1 MRKKSKKKQIVAMTL
16 ALSVL
21 SSSVGM
27 CGAAAATD
35 PPPDA
40 DGSNLQVTIVPLAN
54 NNNETPA
61 PTAESKTPAQEEETP
76 VEKDQPAASTGD
88 NTDQTTDGEGEG
100 DNNTSSD
107 DKPTIERPEQS
118 ETVETLP
125 GTAKDNIDHIKGE
138 DKDDTEDKGDSG
150 EETPDTGDTDTGDT
164 EEKGEEGSGSE
175 GTPEEKGE
183 EGSGSEETPE
193 EKPEETPKEDDT
205 DYSCAYDPDTGHFKV
220 TFNIKE
226 DAEGDQTIE
235 LSKVQEVV
243 EKYGEKQFDEWL
255 QTDTG
260 AKWMDDALWYAQY
273 GQSSKKTVDFN
284 GASYTL
290 YVYYD
295 EETGS
300 VAQRVAL
307 NNEPGCTTMFDV
319 SLSNGSK
326 HTYVYKE
333 GSLTVSTP
341 DMKND
346 NQTGVTGFD
355 GQELPKEYAGNT
367 NLELK
372 YDKNAAS
379 GCMEDLVDAALKKY
393 GDDQYQN
400 QFLDSEG
407 NLTTQITRTDVPA
420 GTEVEL
426 INGKYYVKSGDH
438 YYGGFSK
445 SDVQTTEDG
454 KTVLINDKN
463 TSTLAY
469 KKTKNGK
476 KVEKDY
482 YVGPFT
488 HSSDALMTSDVRK
501 ALKPYMEEKGYKT
514 YDDYILDYYKKPN
527 GTKYDSVSEL
537 LKNDSKALKE
547 LSRSGKGMPDNPNTG
562 NNTVK
567 MDPSTLYDN
576 FYKNV
581 LSFKVGNQDTVD
593 SEAGGN
599 VDHNHSH
606 GQWAADGTQE
616 TIGDY
621 MADKLNETPG
631 AWDKANAYFNTL
643 LASGLTEDEATWAA
657 FAMATNIDFQNA
669 GNDYQNTAWN
679 WYASMVLHQTDG
691 TLDLTKT
698 DADGNVIGD
707 NEGEGQ
713 TSFYLWKYETDKKT
727 GEKNPMYC
735 TYVEPTYT
743 TNKDGEQVLEK
754 DGFYC
759 WVKYDPTKDKLT
771 YTVTTTNGKLNI
783 DYALLENVVYYLQE
797 AIAPDGY
804 DTDPEI
810 YVICDEES
818 YKELEGTE
826 VTNPAT
832 GATSKV
838 STDSWLGSI
847 LGGKTLS
854 INFVN
859 TATVPDPEPTPDPDP
874 VPPVDPDVPVDP
886 ANPDNPPVQDETP
899 SGETPVTPE
908 NPQNPAVQD
917 AAPDAAALPQTG
929 TTSWMAGV
937 LASLG
942 SLLLACGWFFTRKQY
957 SPKH

>member
-1 MRKKSKKKQIVAMTL
+1 M
-16 ALSVL
+16 
-21 SSSVGM
+21 
-27 CGAAAATD
+27 
-35 PPPDA
+35 
-40 DGSNLQVTIVPLAN
+40 TIVPLADN
-54 NNNETPA
+54 TETPA

-76 VEKDQPAASTGD
+76 AENDQPAASTGD

-100 DNNTSSD
+100 DNDTSSD

-118 ETVETLP
+118 DTVETLP

-138 DKDDTEDKGDSG
+138 DKDETEDKGETG
-150 EETPDTGDTDTGDT
+150 EETPGTGDTDT
-164 EEKGEEGSGSE
+164 EEKGETG
-175 GTPEEKGE
+175 
-183 EGSGSEETPE
+183 EETPE
-193 EKPEETPKEDDT
+193 ETPENPEETPEETPKEDDT

-243 EKYGEKQFDEWL
+243 QQYGEDEVDKWL
-255 QTDTG
+255 ATEEGQ
-260 AKWMDDALWYAQY
+260 KWYKRNENWI
-273 GQSSKKTVDFN
+273 GVDKVQKN
-284 GASYTL
+284 LKIANNVEYCVSYTR
-290 YVYYD
+290 D
-295 EETGS
+295 ENGNI
-300 VAQRVAL
+300 QRKVAL
-307 NNEPGCTTMFDV
+307 VPQAGDTIIYDV
-319 SLSNGSK
+319 SLTNGSK
-326 HTYVYKE
+326 HTYVYQD
-333 GSLTVSTP
+333 GSLTVATAKLP
-341 DMKND
+341 KND
-346 NQTGVTGFD
+346 DPNASVGFD
-355 GQELPKEYAGNT
+355 GQPLPDIIADT
-367 NLELK
+367 NVVITYNRGK
-372 YDKNAAS
+372 DVH
-379 GCMEDLVDAALKKY
+379 GCMEDLIDQLDVDRQYDMPSTVQRAVDKY
-393 GDDQYQN
+393 
-400 QFLDSEG
+400 
-407 NLTTQITRTDVPA
+407 I
-420 GTEVEL
+420 
-426 INGKYYVKSGDH
+426 KDH
-438 YYGGFSK
+438 Y
-445 SDVQTTEDG
+445 
-454 KTVLINDKN
+454 
-463 TSTLAY
+463 
-469 KKTKNGK
+469 NGN
-476 KVEKDY
+476 Y
-482 YVGPFT
+482 
-488 HSSDALMTSDVRK
+488 DA
-501 ALKPYMEEKGYKT
+501 
-514 YDDYILDYYKKPN
+514 YILDYYNKKD
-527 GTKYDSVSEL
+527 GTSYTSVNDLLANNEAALTDLNKSGTGVNLHRITFDSPTYY
-537 LKNDSKALKE
+537 NH
-547 LSRSGKGMPDNPNTG
+547 
-562 NNTVK
+562 
-567 MDPSTLYDN
+567 

-581 LSFKVGNQDTVD
+581 LSLKVDDSDKLEKFKKDTGV
-593 SEAGGN
+593 SWNSSGKEL
-599 VDHNHSH
+599 
-606 GQWAADGTQE
+606 

-621 MADKLNETPG
+621 MYDKLNSTEG
-631 AWDKANAYFNTL
+631 AWDKANSYFNAL
-643 LASGLTEDEATWAA
+643 LSSGLNEDEATWAA
-657 FAMATNIDFQNA
+657 FALAVNLDGELANNNMQDKPLS
-669 GNDYQNTAWN
+669 
-679 WYASMVLHQTDG
+679 WYASMVLHQADG

-698 DADGNVIGD
+698 DKKTGEIIGD
-707 NEGEGQ
+707 DEGEGQ

-743 TNKDGEQVLEK
+743 TNEDGEQVLEK

-838 STDSWLGSI
+838 TADSWLGSI

-874 VPPVDPDVPVDP
+874 VPPVDPDIPVDP
-886 ANPDNPPVQDETP
+886 ANPDNPPVQDAAP
-899 SGETPVTPE
+899 DETPVTPE

>member
-27 CGAAAATD
+27 CGASAAEALPDTD
-35 PPPDA
+35 DS
-40 DGSNLQVTIVPLAN
+40 GLQVTVVPLADSN
-54 NNNETPA
+54 ADTDTPA
-61 PTAESKTPAQEEETP
+61 DDTTPKEQP
-76 VEKDQPAASTGD
+76 VASTGD
-88 NTDQTTDGEGEG
+88 NTDQPTDGEGDG
-100 DNNTSSD
+100 DNTSSD

-125 GTAKDNIDHIKGE
+125 GTAEDNKDHIKGE
-138 DKDDTEDKGDSG
+138 DKDDTEDKGETG
-150 EETPDTGDTDTGDT
+150 EETPGTGDTDTGDT
-164 EEKGEEGSGSE
+164 
-175 GTPEEKGE
+175 EEKGE

-205 DYSCAYDPDTGHFKV
+205 DYSCAYDPKSGHFKI

-243 EKYGEKQFDEWL
+243 SKNGESYLDTDEGKQELAVAQMWGDKTMKY
-255 QTDTG
+255 T
-260 AKWMDDALWYAQY
+260 Y
-273 GQSSKKTVDFN
+273 N
-284 GASYTL
+284 GVTYIYTL
-290 YVYYD
+290 A
-295 EETGS
+295 TGTVS
-300 VAQRVAL
+300 LYQ
-307 NNEPGCTTMFDV
+307 EPGCTTIFDI

-326 HTYVYKE
+326 HTYVYKDN
-333 GSLTVSTP
+333 SLTVATP
-341 DMKND
+341 DVSNTDK
-346 NQTGVTGFD
+346 TGVTGFD
-355 GQELPKEYAGNT
+355 GQELPKEYAGKT
-367 NLELK
+367 KLQLK
-372 YDKNAAS
+372 YSKTGEA
-379 GCMEDLVDAALKKY
+379 GCMEKLVEDALREF
-393 GDDQYQN
+393 DD
-400 QFLDSEG
+400 
-407 NLTTQITRTDVPA
+407 
-420 GTEVEL
+420 
-426 INGKYYVKSGDH
+426 DH
-438 YYGGFSK
+438 YLNQYLDTDGNP
-445 SDVQTTEDG
+445 TTKIQG
-454 KTVLINDKN
+454 KATLAAGSEVITNKKGSFVKVTSASGKEYYYKLDYAN
-463 TSTLAY
+463 TSLV
-469 KKTKNGK
+469 KEVDGK
-476 KVEKDY
+476 KVLADTVQNTSILYTEKGTEDSAFGHY
-482 YVGPFT
+482 DRET
-488 HSSDALMTSDVRK
+488 TDLIALRPAIK
-501 ALKPYMEEKGYKT
+501 KYMEAYGYAS

-527 GTKYDSVSEL
+527 GTKYDSVEEL
-537 LKNDSKALKE
+537 LRNNKDAQASL
-547 LSRSGKGMPDNPNTG
+547 LHSGTAMPGNSYKDPNGPLGDASST
-562 NNTVK
+562 

-576 FYKNV
+576 FYQNI
-581 LSFKVGNQDTVD
+581 LSFKVGDPEKVD
-593 SEAGGN
+593 AEAGGN

-606 GQWAADGTQE
+606 GQWATDGTQE

-621 MADKLNETPG
+621 MAGKLDETPG
-631 AWDKANAYFNTL
+631 AWAKANSYFNTL
-643 LASGLTEDEATWAA
+643 LANGMSEDEATWAA
-657 FAMATNIDFQNA
+657 FTMATNIDFQNA
-669 GNDYQNTAWN
+669 GNDYKNTAWN
-679 WYASMVLHQTDG
+679 WYASMVLHQADG

-698 DADGNVIGD
+698 DKKTGEIIGD
-707 NEGEGQ
+707 DEGEGQ
-713 TSFYLWKYETDKKT
+713 TSFYLWKYETNKKT
-727 GEKNPMYC
+727 GEKDTMYC

-759 WVKYDPTKDKLT
+759 WVKYDPSKDKLT

-838 STDSWLGSI
+838 TADSWLGSI

-854 INFVN
+854 INFMN
-859 TATVPDPEPTPDPDP
+859 TATVVPDPDPEPTPDPDP
-874 VPPVDPDVPVDP
+874 VPPVDPDIPVDP
-886 ANPDNPPVQDETP
+886 ANPDNPPVKDADP
-899 SGETPVTPE
+899 DETPVTPE

-917 AAPDAAALPQTG
+917 ADPDAAALPQTG

-942 SLLLACGWFFTRKQY
+942 SLLLACGWFFTRKQV

>member
-1 MRKKSKKKQIVAMTL
+1 MACAVPLQLPT
-16 ALSVL
+16 
-21 SSSVGM
+21 
-27 CGAAAATD
+27 

-40 DGSNLQVTIVPLAN
+40 DGSGLQVTVVPLADN
-54 NNNETPA
+54 TETPA

-76 VEKDQPAASTGD
+76 AEKEQPAASTGD
-88 NTDQTTDGEGEG
+88 NTDQPTDGEGEG

-118 ETVETLP
+118 DTVETLP
-125 GTAKDNIDHIKGE
+125 GTAEDNKDHIKGE

-150 EETPDTGDTDTGDT
+150 EETPGTGDTDTGDT
-164 EEKGEEGSGSE
+164 EEKGE
-175 GTPEEKGE
+175 K
-183 EGSGSEETPE
+183 GSGSEETPE
-193 EKPEETPKEDDT
+193 EKGEETPKEDDT
-205 DYSCAYDPDTGHFKV
+205 DYSCAYDPKSGHFKI

-235 LSKVQEVV
+235 LSKVNEVV
-243 EKYGEKQFDEWL
+243 HQYGEDVVDKWL
-255 QTDTG
+255 ATEEGQN
-260 AKWMDDALWYAQY
+260 WYKNEEGWIGLDKVEKNVKIANNVEY
-273 GQSSKKTVDFN
+273 CV
-284 GASYTL
+284 SYTR
-290 YVYYD
+290 D
-295 EETGS
+295 ENGNI
-300 VAQRVAL
+300 QRKVAL
-307 NNEPGCTTMFDV
+307 VPQAGDTVIYDV
-319 SLSNGSK
+319 SLANGSK
-326 HTYVYKE
+326 HTYVYQD
-333 GSLTVSTP
+333 GSLTVATAKLP
-341 DMKND
+341 KND
-346 NQTGVTGFD
+346 NPNASVGFD
-355 GQELPKEYAGNT
+355 GQPLPDIIADT
-367 NLELK
+367 NVVITYNRGK
-372 YDKNAAS
+372 DVH
-379 GCMEDLVDAALKKY
+379 GCMEDLIDQLDVDRQYDSPSTVRRAVDKY
-393 GDDQYQN
+393 IKNHYNGDY
-400 QFLDSEG
+400 
-407 NLTTQITRTDVPA
+407 
-420 GTEVEL
+420 
-426 INGKYYVKSGDH
+426 
-438 YYGGFSK
+438 
-445 SDVQTTEDG
+445 
-454 KTVLINDKN
+454 
-463 TSTLAY
+463 
-469 KKTKNGK
+469 
-476 KVEKDY
+476 
-482 YVGPFT
+482 
-488 HSSDALMTSDVRK
+488 DA
-501 ALKPYMEEKGYKT
+501 
-514 YDDYILDYYKKPN
+514 YILDYYNKKD
-527 GTKYDSVSEL
+527 GTRYTSVNDLLANNEAALTDLNKSGTGEKLHSITFDSPTYY
-537 LKNDSKALKE
+537 NH
-547 LSRSGKGMPDNPNTG
+547 
-562 NNTVK
+562 
-567 MDPSTLYDN
+567 

-581 LSFKVGNQDTVD
+581 LSLKVDDSDKLEEFKKDTGV
-593 SEAGGN
+593 SWNSSGKEL
-599 VDHNHSH
+599 
-606 GQWAADGTQE
+606 

-621 MADKLNETPG
+621 MYDKLNSTEG
-631 AWDKANAYFNTL
+631 AWDKANSYFNAL
-643 LASGLTEDEATWAA
+643 LSSGLNEDEATWAA
-657 FAMATNIDFQNA
+657 FALAVNLDGELANNNIQNKPLS
-669 GNDYQNTAWN
+669 
-679 WYASMVLHQTDG
+679 WYASMVLHQADG

-698 DADGNVIGD
+698 DKDTGEIIGD
-707 NEGEGQ
+707 DEGEGQ

-838 STDSWLGSI
+838 TTDSWLGSI

-874 VPPVDPDVPVDP
+874 VPPVDPDIPVDP

>member
-27 CGAAAATD
+27 CGASAAEALSDT
-35 PPPDA
+35 
-40 DGSNLQVTIVPLAN
+40 DGSGLQVTVVPLADN
-54 NNNETPA
+54 TETPA
-61 PTAESKTPAQEEETP
+61 PTAESKTPAQKEETP
-76 VEKDQPAASTGD
+76 VEKDQPVASTGD
-88 NTDQTTDGEGEG
+88 NTDQPTDGEGDG
-100 DNNTSSD
+100 DNTSSD

-125 GTAKDNIDHIKGE
+125 GTAEDNKDHIKGE

-150 EETPDTGDTDTGDT
+150 EETPGTGDTDTGDT
-164 EEKGEEGSGSE
+164 
-175 GTPEEKGE
+175 EEKGE

-205 DYSCAYDPDTGHFKV
+205 DYSCAYDPKSGHFKI

-235 LSKVQEVV
+235 LSKVNEVV
-243 EKYGEKQFDEWL
+243 HQYGEDVVDKWL
-255 QTDTG
+255 ATEEGQN
-260 AKWMDDALWYAQY
+260 WYKNEEGWIGLDKVEKNVKIANNVEY
-273 GQSSKKTVDFN
+273 CV
-284 GASYTL
+284 SYTR
-290 YVYYD
+290 D
-295 EETGS
+295 ENGNI
-300 VAQRVAL
+300 QRKVAL
-307 NNEPGCTTMFDV
+307 VPQAGDTVIYDV
-319 SLSNGSK
+319 SLANGSK
-326 HTYVYKE
+326 HTYVYQD
-333 GSLTVSTP
+333 GSLTVATAKLP
-341 DMKND
+341 KND
-346 NQTGVTGFD
+346 NPNASVGFD
-355 GQELPKEYAGNT
+355 GQPLPDIIADT
-367 NLELK
+367 NVVITYNRGK
-372 YDKNAAS
+372 DVH
-379 GCMEDLVDAALKKY
+379 GCMEDLIDQLDVDRQYDSPSTVRRAVDKY
-393 GDDQYQN
+393 IKNHYNGDY
-400 QFLDSEG
+400 
-407 NLTTQITRTDVPA
+407 
-420 GTEVEL
+420 
-426 INGKYYVKSGDH
+426 
-438 YYGGFSK
+438 
-445 SDVQTTEDG
+445 
-454 KTVLINDKN
+454 
-463 TSTLAY
+463 
-469 KKTKNGK
+469 
-476 KVEKDY
+476 
-482 YVGPFT
+482 
-488 HSSDALMTSDVRK
+488 DA
-501 ALKPYMEEKGYKT
+501 
-514 YDDYILDYYKKPN
+514 YILDYYNKKD
-527 GTKYDSVSEL
+527 GTRYTSVNDLLANNEAALTDLNKSGTGEKLHSITFDSPTYY
-537 LKNDSKALKE
+537 NH
-547 LSRSGKGMPDNPNTG
+547 
-562 NNTVK
+562 
-567 MDPSTLYDN
+567 

-581 LSFKVGNQDTVD
+581 LSLKVDDSDKLEEFKKDTGV
-593 SEAGGN
+593 SWNSSGKEL
-599 VDHNHSH
+599 
-606 GQWAADGTQE
+606 

-621 MADKLNETPG
+621 MYDKLNSTEG
-631 AWDKANAYFNTL
+631 AWDKANSYFNAL
-643 LASGLTEDEATWAA
+643 LSSGLNEDEATWAA
-657 FAMATNIDFQNA
+657 FALAVNLDGELANNNIQNKPLS
-669 GNDYQNTAWN
+669 
-679 WYASMVLHQTDG
+679 WYASMVLHQADG

-698 DADGNVIGD
+698 DKDTGEIIGD
-707 NEGEGQ
+707 DEGEGQ

-743 TNKDGEQVLEK
+743 TNEDGEQVLEK

-874 VPPVDPDVPVDP
+874 VPPVDPDIPVDP

>member
-27 CGAAAATD
+27 CGASAAEALPDTD
-35 PPPDA
+35 DS
-40 DGSNLQVTIVPLAN
+40 GLQVTVVPLADSN
-54 NNNETPA
+54 ADTDTSA
-61 PTAESKTPAQEEETP
+61 DDTKTEKQP
-76 VEKDQPAASTGD
+76 VASTGD
-88 NTDQTTDGEGEG
+88 NTDQPTDGEGDG
-100 DNNTSSD
+100 DNTSSD

-118 ETVETLP
+118 KTVETLP
-125 GTAKDNIDHIKGE
+125 GTAKDNKDHIKGE
-138 DKDDTEDKGDSG
+138 DKDETEDKGETGEETPGTGDTGTEEKGETG

-164 EEKGEEGSGSE
+164 
-175 GTPEEKGE
+175 EEKGE

-243 EKYGEKQFDEWL
+243 QKYGEDEVDKWL
-255 QTDTG
+255 ATEEGQKWYKRNENWIGVDKVQTNLKIANNVEYTI
-260 AKWMDDALWYAQY
+260 
-273 GQSSKKTVDFN
+273 
-284 GASYTL
+284 SYTR
-290 YVYYD
+290 D
-295 EETGS
+295 ENGNI
-300 VAQRVAL
+300 QRKVVLA
-307 NNEPGCTTMFDV
+307 PQAGDTVIYDV
-319 SLSNGSK
+319 SLANGSK
-326 HTYVYKE
+326 HTYVYQD
-333 GSLTVSTP
+333 GSFTVATAKLP
-341 DMKND
+341 KND
-346 NQTGVTGFD
+346 DPNASVGFD
-355 GQELPKEYAGNT
+355 GQPLPGVISGT
-367 NLELK
+367 NVVITYNRGK
-372 YDKNAAS
+372 DVH
-379 GCMEDLVDAALKKY
+379 GCMEDLIDQLDVDRQYDMPGKVQRAVDKY
-393 GDDQYQN
+393 IKDKYNGDY
-400 QFLDSEG
+400 
-407 NLTTQITRTDVPA
+407 
-420 GTEVEL
+420 
-426 INGKYYVKSGDH
+426 
-438 YYGGFSK
+438 
-445 SDVQTTEDG
+445 
-454 KTVLINDKN
+454 
-463 TSTLAY
+463 
-469 KKTKNGK
+469 
-476 KVEKDY
+476 
-482 YVGPFT
+482 
-488 HSSDALMTSDVRK
+488 DA
-501 ALKPYMEEKGYKT
+501 
-514 YDDYILDYYKKPN
+514 YILDYYNKKD
-527 GTKYDSVSEL
+527 GTSYTSVNDLIANNEAALTDLNKSGTGVELHHITFDSPTYY
-537 LKNDSKALKE
+537 NH
-547 LSRSGKGMPDNPNTG
+547 
-562 NNTVK
+562 
-567 MDPSTLYDN
+567 

-581 LSFKVGNQDTVD
+581 LSLKVDDSDKLEKFKKDTGV
-593 SEAGGN
+593 SWNSSGKEL
-599 VDHNHSH
+599 
-606 GQWAADGTQE
+606 

-621 MADKLNETPG
+621 MYDKLNSTEG
-631 AWDKANAYFNTL
+631 AWDKANSYFNAL
-643 LASGLTEDEATWAA
+643 LSSGLNEDEATWAA
-657 FAMATNIDFQNA
+657 FALAVNLDGEMANNNMQKKPLS
-669 GNDYQNTAWN
+669 
-679 WYASMVLHQTDG
+679 WYASMVLHQADG

-698 DADGNVIGD
+698 DKDTGKIIGD
-707 NEGEGQ
+707 DEGEGQ

-727 GEKNPMYC
+727 GEKDTMYC

-743 TNKDGEQVLEK
+743 TNEAGEQVLEK

-804 DTDPEI
+804 DVDPEI

-838 STDSWLGSI
+838 TADSWLGSI

-874 VPPVDPDVPVDP
+874 VPPVDPDIPVDP
-886 ANPDNPPVQDETP
+886 ANPDNPPVQDATP
-899 SGETPVTPE
+899 DETPVTPE

-917 AAPDAAALPQTG
+917 ATPDAAALPQTG

>member
-27 CGAAAATD
+27 CGASAAEALSDT
-35 PPPDA
+35 
-40 DGSNLQVTIVPLAN
+40 DGSGLQVTIVPLADN
-54 NNNETPA
+54 TETPA

-76 VEKDQPAASTGD
+76 AENEQPAASTGD

-125 GTAKDNIDHIKGE
+125 GTAEDNKDHIKGE
-138 DKDDTEDKGDSG
+138 DKGETEDKGDSG
-150 EETPDTGDTDTGDT
+150 EETPGTGDTDTGDT
-164 EEKGEEGSGSE
+164 
-175 GTPEEKGE
+175 EEKGE

-226 DAEGDQTIE
+226 DAEGDQTVE

-243 EKYGEKQFDEWL
+243 RKNGESYLDTDEGKAALEEAQMWGDKTMKY
-255 QTDTG
+255 TH
-260 AKWMDDALWYAQY
+260 
-273 GQSSKKTVDFN
+273 N
-284 GASYTL
+284 GVTYIYTL
-290 YVYYD
+290 A
-295 EETGS
+295 TGTVS
-300 VAQRVAL
+300 LYQ
-307 NNEPGCTTMFDV
+307 EPGCTTIFDI

-326 HTYVYKE
+326 HTYVYKDN
-333 GSLTVSTP
+333 SLTVATP
-341 DMKND
+341 DVSNTDK
-346 NQTGVTGFD
+346 TGVTGFD

-372 YDKNAAS
+372 YDKNVAS
-379 GCMEDLVDAALKKY
+379 GCMEDLVDAALKEY
-393 GDDQYQN
+393 GGNHDQN

-407 NLTTQITRTDVPA
+407 KLTTQSTRTDVPA

-454 KTVLINDKN
+454 KTVLNKDKN

-488 HSSDALMTSDVRK
+488 HSSGALMTQDVQK
-501 ALKPYMEEKGYKT
+501 ALKPYMEEKGYTT
-514 YDDYILDYYKKPN
+514 YDDYILDYYRKAD
-527 GTKYDSVSEL
+527 GSKYDSVSEL

-547 LSRSGKGMPDNPNTG
+547 LSRSGKSMPDNPSTG

-679 WYASMVLHQTDG
+679 WYASMVLHQADG

-698 DADGNVIGD
+698 DKKTGEIIGD
-707 NEGEGQ
+707 DEGEGQ
-713 TSFYLWKYETDKKT
+713 TSFYLWKYETDKET
-727 GEKNPMYC
+727 GEKDTMYC

-743 TNKDGEQVLEK
+743 TNEAGEQVLEK

-838 STDSWLGSI
+838 TADSWLGSI

-874 VPPVDPDVPVDP
+874 VPPVDPDIPVDP
-886 ANPDNPPVQDETP
+886 EKPDTPPVQDETP

-917 AAPDAAALPQTG
+917 ATPDAAALPQTG

>member
-40 DGSNLQVTIVPLAN
+40 DGSGLQVTIVPLAYN
-54 NNNETPA
+54 TETPA

-125 GTAKDNIDHIKGE
+125 GTAEDNKDHIKGE
-138 DKDDTEDKGDSG
+138 DKDDTEDKGETG
-150 EETPDTGDTDTGDT
+150 EETPGTGDTDTGDT

-175 GTPEEKGE
+175 ENPEQP
-183 EGSGSEETPE
+183 EETPE
-193 EKPEETPKEDDT
+193 NPEKTPEETPKEDDT

-243 EKYGEKQFDEWL
+243 RKNGESYLDTDEGKAALEEAQMWGDKTMKY
-255 QTDTG
+255 TH
-260 AKWMDDALWYAQY
+260 
-273 GQSSKKTVDFN
+273 N
-284 GASYTL
+284 GVTYIYTL
-290 YVYYD
+290 A
-295 EETGS
+295 TGTVS
-300 VAQRVAL
+300 LYQ
-307 NNEPGCTTMFDV
+307 EPGCTTIFDI

-326 HTYVYKE
+326 HTYVYKDN
-333 GSLTVSTP
+333 SLTVATP
-341 DMKND
+341 DVSNTDK
-346 NQTGVTGFD
+346 TGVTGFD

-400 QFLDSEG
+400 QFLDSDG
-407 NLTTQITRTDVPA
+407 NLTTQITKTNVPA

-438 YYGGFSK
+438 YYGEFKPSE
-445 SDVQTTEDG
+445 VQTTKDG

-463 TSTLAY
+463 NISTLAY

-488 HSSDALMTSDVRK
+488 HSSGALMNRDVQK
-501 ALKPYMEEKGYKT
+501 ALKPYMEEKGYTT
-514 YDDYILDYYKKPN
+514 YDDYILDYYRKAD
-527 GTKYDSVSEL
+527 GSKYDSVSEL

-547 LSRSGKGMPDNPNTG
+547 LSRSGKGMPDNPSTG

-606 GQWAADGTQE
+606 GQWATDGTQE

-679 WYASMVLHQTDG
+679 WYASMVLHQADG

-698 DADGNVIGD
+698 DKKTGEIIGD
-707 NEGEGQ
+707 DEGEGQ
-713 TSFYLWKYETDKKT
+713 TSFYLWKYETDKET
-727 GEKNPMYC
+727 GEKDTMYC

-743 TNKDGEQVLEK
+743 TNEDGEQVLEK

-759 WVKYDPTKDKLT
+759 WVKYDPSKDKLT

-838 STDSWLGSI
+838 TADSWLGSI

-874 VPPVDPDVPVDP
+874 VPPVDPDIPVDP
-886 ANPDNPPVQDETP
+886 ANPDNPPVQDATP
-899 SGETPVTPE
+899 DETPVTPE

-917 AAPDAAALPQTG
+917 ATPDAAALPQTG

>member
-1 MRKKSKKKQIVAMTL
+1 M
-16 ALSVL
+16 
-21 SSSVGM
+21 
-27 CGAAAATD
+27 
-35 PPPDA
+35 
-40 DGSNLQVTIVPLAN
+40 TIVPLADN
-54 NNNETPA
+54 TEAPA

-76 VEKDQPAASTGD
+76 AENEQPAASTGD
-88 NTDQTTDGEGEG
+88 NTDQPTEGEG
-100 DNNTSSD
+100 DGDNTSSD

-125 GTAKDNIDHIKGE
+125 GTAEDNKDHIKGE

-150 EETPDTGDTDTGDT
+150 EETPGTGDTDTGDT

-175 GTPEEKGE
+175 
-183 EGSGSEETPE
+183 ETPE
-193 EKPEETPKEDDT
+193 QPKETPDTEDKTEETPKEDDT

-226 DAEGDQTIE
+226 DAKGDQTIE

-243 EKYGEKQFDEWL
+243 RKNGESYLDTDEGKAALEEAQMWGDKTMKY
-255 QTDTG
+255 TH
-260 AKWMDDALWYAQY
+260 
-273 GQSSKKTVDFN
+273 N
-284 GASYTL
+284 GVTYIYTL
-290 YVYYD
+290 A
-295 EETGS
+295 TGTVS
-300 VAQRVAL
+300 LYQ
-307 NNEPGCTTMFDV
+307 EPGCTTIFDI

-326 HTYVYKE
+326 HTYVYKDN
-333 GSLTVSTP
+333 SLTVATP
-341 DMKND
+341 DVSNTDK
-346 NQTGVTGFD
+346 TGVTGFD

-379 GCMEDLVDAALKKY
+379 GCMEDLVDAALKEY
-393 GDDQYQN
+393 GGNHDQN

-407 NLTTQITRTDVPA
+407 KLTTQSTRTDVPA

-454 KTVLINDKN
+454 KTVLNKDKN

-488 HSSDALMTSDVRK
+488 HSSGALMTQDVQK
-501 ALKPYMEEKGYKT
+501 ALKPYMEEKGYTT
-514 YDDYILDYYKKPN
+514 YDDYILDYYRKAD
-527 GTKYDSVSEL
+527 GSKYDSVSEL

-547 LSRSGKGMPDNPNTG
+547 LSRSGKSMPDNPSTG

-606 GQWAADGTQE
+606 GQWATDGTQE

-679 WYASMVLHQTDG
+679 WYASMVLHQADG

-698 DADGNVIGD
+698 DKKTGEIIGD
-707 NEGEGQ
+707 DEGEGQ
-713 TSFYLWKYETDKKT
+713 TSFYLWKYETNKNT
-727 GEKNPMYC
+727 GEKDTMYC

-743 TNKDGEQVLEK
+743 TNEDGEQVLEK

-804 DTDPEI
+804 DVDPEI

-838 STDSWLGSI
+838 TADSWLGSI

-854 INFVN
+854 FNFMN
-859 TATVPDPEPTPDPDP
+859 TATVPDPDPEPTPDP
-874 VPPVDPDVPVDP
+874 VPPVDPDIPVDP

-899 SGETPVTPE
+899 DETPVTPE

-917 AAPDAAALPQTG
+917 ATPDAAALPQTG

>member
-1 MRKKSKKKQIVAMTL
+1 MTL

-27 CGAAAATD
+27 CGASAAEALPDTD
-35 PPPDA
+35 DS
-40 DGSNLQVTIVPLAN
+40 GLRVTVVPLADSN
-54 NNNETPA
+54 ADTDTPA
-61 PTAESKTPAQEEETP
+61 DDTKTEKQP
-76 VEKDQPAASTGD
+76 VASTGD
-88 NTDQTTDGEGEG
+88 NTDQTTDGEGDG
-100 DNNTSSD
+100 DNTSSD

-125 GTAKDNIDHIKGE
+125 GTAEDNKDHIKGE

-150 EETPDTGDTDTGDT
+150 EETPGTGDTDTGDT

-175 GTPEEKGE
+175 GTPEEK
-183 EGSGSEETPE
+183 
-193 EKPEETPKEDDT
+193 PEETPKEDDT
-205 DYSCAYDPDTGHFKV
+205 DYSCVYDPDTGHFKV

-243 EKYGEKQFDEWL
+243 RKNGESYLDTDEGKQELAVAQMWGDKTMTYTYNGVKY
-255 QTDTG
+255 
-260 AKWMDDALWYAQY
+260 
-273 GQSSKKTVDFN
+273 V
-284 GASYTL
+284 YTL
-290 YVYYD
+290 A
-295 EETGS
+295 TGTVS
-300 VAQRVAL
+300 LYQ
-307 NNEPGCTTMFDV
+307 EPGCTTIFDV
-319 SLSNGSK
+319 SLANGSK
-326 HTYVYKE
+326 HTYVYKDN
-333 GSLTVSTP
+333 SLTVATP
-341 DMKND
+341 D
-346 NQTGVTGFD
+346 QTGKGNTGIEGFD

-379 GCMEDLVDAALKKY
+379 GCMEDLVDAALKEY
-393 GDDQYQN
+393 GGNHDQN

-407 NLTTQITRTDVPA
+407 KLTTQSTRTDVPA

-426 INGKYYVKSGDH
+426 FGGKYYVKSGDH

-454 KTVLINDKN
+454 KTVLNKDKKG
-463 TSTLAY
+463 TYTIAY

-476 KVEKDY
+476 NVEKDY
-482 YVGPFT
+482 YNGPFT
-488 HSSDALMTSDVRK
+488 HSSSALMNQDIQDALEQ
-501 ALKPYMEEKGYKT
+501 YMPAKGYKT
-514 YDDYILDYYKKPN
+514 YDDYILDYYRKPD
-527 GTKYDSVSEL
+527 GSKYDRVSDL
-537 LKNDSKALKE
+537 LKNDPKALKE
-547 LSRSGKGMPDNPNTG
+547 LSRSGSSMPNDPNTG

-643 LASGLTEDEATWAA
+643 LASGLTADEATWAA

-679 WYASMVLHQTDG
+679 WYASMVLHQADG

-698 DADGNVIGD
+698 DKDTGEIIGD

-713 TSFYLWKYETDKKT
+713 TSFYLWKYETDKET
-727 GEKNPMYC
+727 GEKDTMYC

-804 DTDPEI
+804 DSDPEI

-838 STDSWLGSI
+838 TADSWLGSI

-854 INFVN
+854 INFMN
-859 TATVPDPEPTPDPDP
+859 TATVVPDPDPEPTPDPDP
-874 VPPVDPDVPVDP
+874 VPPVDPDIPVDP
-886 ANPDNPPVQDETP
+886 ENPNTPPVQDKTP
-899 SGETPVTPE
+899 SGETPVDPE
-908 NPQNPAVQD
+908 SPQNPAVQD

-942 SLLLACGWFFTRKQY
+942 SLLLACGWFFTRKQV

>member
-27 CGAAAATD
+27 CGASAAEALSDTD
-35 PPPDA
+35 DS
-40 DGSNLQVTIVPLAN
+40 GLQVTVVPLADSN
-54 NNNETPA
+54 ADTDIPA
-61 PTAESKTPAQEEETP
+61 DDTKTEEQP
-76 VEKDQPAASTGD
+76 VASTGD
-88 NTDQTTDGEGEG
+88 NTDQPTDGEGDG
-100 DNNTSSD
+100 DNDTSSD

-118 ETVETLP
+118 DTVETLP
-125 GTAKDNIDHIKGE
+125 GTAEDNKDHIKGE
-138 DKDDTEDKGDSG
+138 DKDDTEDKGETG
-150 EETPDTGDTDTGDT
+150 EETPGTGDTDTGDT

-175 GTPEEKGE
+175 ENPEKTP
-183 EGSGSEETPE
+183 EETPE

-205 DYSCAYDPDTGHFKV
+205 DCSCAYDPDTGHFKV
-220 TFNIKE
+220 TFNIKA
-226 DAEGDQTIE
+226 DAKGDQTIE

-243 EKYGEKQFDEWL
+243 NAYGKQAVEEYL
-255 QTDTG
+255 QTDE
-260 AKWMDDALWYAQY
+260 AKEKYDNYLYY
-273 GQSSKKTVDFN
+273 GMTFTCTLPN
-284 GASYTL
+284 GAQFI
-290 YVYYD
+290 YD
-295 EETGS
+295 PSTGE
-300 VAQRVAL
+300 ARHYE
-307 NNEPGCTTMFDV
+307 EPGCVTAFDV

-326 HTYVYKE
+326 HTYVYKDN
-333 GSLTVSTP
+333 SLTVATP
-341 DMKND
+341 DVSNTDK
-346 NQTGVTGFD
+346 TGVTGFD

-393 GDDQYQN
+393 GEDCWLPQY
-400 QFLDSEG
+400 LDSEG
-407 NLTTQITRTDVPA
+407 NLTTQSSRTDVPA

-426 INGKYYVKSGDH
+426 INGKYYVRSGDH

-445 SDVQTTEDG
+445 NDVQTTDDG
-454 KTVLINDKN
+454 KIVLNKDKN
-463 TSTLAY
+463 TSTRAY
-469 KKTKNGK
+469 KKVSNGK
-476 KVEKDY
+476 KVATDDIL
-482 YVGPFT
+482 GRQN

-501 ALKPYMEEKGYKT
+501 ALKPYMEEKGYTT

-537 LKNDSKALKE
+537 LKNDPKALKE

-643 LASGLTEDEATWAA
+643 LASGLTSEEATWAA

-679 WYASMVLHQTDG
+679 WYASMVLHQADG

-698 DADGNVIGD
+698 DKKTGEIIGD
-707 NEGEGQ
+707 DAGEGQ
-713 TSFYLWKYETDKKT
+713 TSFYLWKYETDKET
-727 GEKNPMYC
+727 GEKDTMYC

-743 TNKDGEQVLEK
+743 TNEAGEQVLEK

-838 STDSWLGSI
+838 TESSWLGSI

-854 INFVN
+854 FNFVN
-859 TATVPDPEPTPDPDP
+859 TATVVPDPDPEPTPDPDP
-874 VPPVDPDVPVDP
+874 VPPVDPDIPVDP
-886 ANPDNPPVQDETP
+886 ANPDNPSVQDADP
-899 SGETPVTPE
+899 DKTPVTPE

-942 SLLLACGWFFTRKQY
+942 SLLLACGWFFTRKQV

>member
-27 CGAAAATD
+27 CGASAAEALSDT
-35 PPPDA
+35 
-40 DGSNLQVTIVPLAN
+40 DGSGLQVTVVPLADN
-54 NNNETPA
+54 TETPA
-61 PTAESKTPAQEEETP
+61 PTAESKTPAQKEETP
-76 VEKDQPAASTGD
+76 AEKEQPVASTGD
-88 NTDQTTDGEGEG
+88 NTDQPTDGEG
-100 DNNTSSD
+100 DNDTSSD

-125 GTAKDNIDHIKGE
+125 GTAEDNKDHIKGE
-138 DKDDTEDKGDSG
+138 DKDDTEDKGETG
-150 EETPDTGDTDTGDT
+150 EETPGTGDTDTGDT

-175 GTPEEKGE
+175 
-183 EGSGSEETPE
+183 
-193 EKPEETPKEDDT
+193 ETPKEPSEKPAEDDT

-243 EKYGEKQFDEWL
+243 RKNGESYLDTDEGKAALEEAQMWGDKTMKY
-255 QTDTG
+255 TH
-260 AKWMDDALWYAQY
+260 
-273 GQSSKKTVDFN
+273 N
-284 GASYTL
+284 GVTYIYTL
-290 YVYYD
+290 A
-295 EETGS
+295 TGTVS
-300 VAQRVAL
+300 LYQ
-307 NNEPGCTTMFDV
+307 EPGCTTIFDI

-326 HTYVYKE
+326 HTYVYKDN
-333 GSLTVSTP
+333 SLTVATP
-341 DMKND
+341 DVSNTDK
-346 NQTGVTGFD
+346 TGVTGFD

-379 GCMEDLVDAALKKY
+379 GCMEDLVDAALKEY
-393 GDDQYQN
+393 GGNHDQN

-407 NLTTQITRTDVPA
+407 KLTTQSTRTDVPA

-454 KTVLINDKN
+454 KTVLNKDKN

-488 HSSDALMTSDVRK
+488 HSSGALMTQDVQK
-501 ALKPYMEEKGYKT
+501 ALKPYMEEKGYTT
-514 YDDYILDYYKKPN
+514 YDDYILDYYRKAD
-527 GTKYDSVSEL
+527 GSKYDSVSEL

-547 LSRSGKGMPDNPNTG
+547 LSRSGKSMPDNPSTG

-669 GNDYQNTAWN
+669 GNGYQNTAWN
-679 WYASMVLHQTDG
+679 WYASMVLHQADG

-698 DADGNVIGD
+698 DKKTGEIIGD
-707 NEGEGQ
+707 DEGEGQ

-743 TNKDGEQVLEK
+743 TNEAGEQVLEK

-759 WVKYDPTKDKLT
+759 WVKYDPSKDKLT

-838 STDSWLGSI
+838 TADSWLGSI

-874 VPPVDPDVPVDP
+874 VPPVDPDIPVDP
-886 ANPDNPPVQDETP
+886 ANPDNPPVQDATP
-899 SGETPVTPE
+899 DETPVTPE

>member
-1 MRKKSKKKQIVAMTL
+1 MACAVPLQLPT
-16 ALSVL
+16 
-21 SSSVGM
+21 
-27 CGAAAATD
+27 

-40 DGSNLQVTIVPLAN
+40 DGSGLQVTVVPLADN
-54 NNNETPA
+54 TETPA

-76 VEKDQPAASTGD
+76 VEKDQPVASTGD
-88 NTDQTTDGEGEG
+88 NTDQPTDGEGDG
-100 DNNTSSD
+100 DNTSSD

-125 GTAKDNIDHIKGE
+125 GTAEDNKDHIKGE

-150 EETPDTGDTDTGDT
+150 EETPGTGDTDTGDT
-164 EEKGEEGSGSE
+164 EEKGDSGEE
-175 GTPEEKGE
+175 TPDTGDTDTGDTEEKGE

-205 DYSCAYDPDTGHFKV
+205 DYSCAYDPDTGHFKI

-243 EKYGEKQFDEWL
+243 SKNGESYLDTVGGKQQLAVAQMWGDKTMKY
-255 QTDTG
+255 T
-260 AKWMDDALWYAQY
+260 Y
-273 GQSSKKTVDFN
+273 N
-284 GASYTL
+284 GVTYIYTL
-290 YVYYD
+290 A
-295 EETGS
+295 TGTVS
-300 VAQRVAL
+300 LYQ
-307 NNEPGCTTMFDV
+307 EPGCTTIFDI

-326 HTYVYKE
+326 HTYVYKDN
-333 GSLTVSTP
+333 SLTVATP
-341 DMKND
+341 DVSNTDK
-346 NQTGVTGFD
+346 TGVTGFD

-379 GCMEDLVDAALKKY
+379 GCMEDLVDAALKEY
-393 GDDQYQN
+393 GGNHDQN

-407 NLTTQITRTDVPA
+407 NLTTQSTKTNVPA

-426 INGKYYVKSGDH
+426 IDGKYYVKSGDH
-438 YYGGFSK
+438 YYGGFYK

-463 TSTLAY
+463 TYTLAY

-482 YVGPFT
+482 YNGPFT
-488 HSSDALMTSDVRK
+488 HSSSALMNQDIQDALEQ
-501 ALKPYMEEKGYKT
+501 YMPAKGYKT
-514 YDDYILDYYKKPN
+514 YDDYILDYYRKPD
-527 GTKYDSVSEL
+527 GSKYDRVSDL
-537 LKNDSKALKE
+537 LKNDPKALKE
-547 LSRSGKGMPDNPNTG
+547 LSRSGSSMPNDPNTG

-621 MADKLNETPG
+621 MAGKLNETPG
-631 AWDKANAYFNTL
+631 AWAKANSYFNTL
-643 LASGLTEDEATWAA
+643 LASGLTADEATWAA

-669 GNDYQNTAWN
+669 GNDYQNTAWQ
-679 WYASMVLHQTDG
+679 WYASMVLKQADG

-698 DADGNVIGD
+698 DKKTGEIIGD
-707 NEGEGQ
+707 DAGEGQ
-713 TSFYLWKYETDKKT
+713 TSFYLWKYETDKET
-727 GEKNPMYC
+727 GKKDTMYC

-838 STDSWLGSI
+838 SESSWLGSI
-847 LGGKTLS
+847 LGGKTLP

-859 TATVPDPEPTPDPDP
+859 TATVVPDPDPEPTPDPDP
-874 VPPVDPDVPVDP
+874 VPPVDPDIPVDP
-886 ANPDNPPVQDETP
+886 ANPDNPPVQDADP
-899 SGETPVTPE
+899 DETPVTPE

-942 SLLLACGWFFTRKQY
+942 SLLLACGWFFTRKQV

>member
-1 MRKKSKKKQIVAMTL
+1 MTL

-27 CGAAAATD
+27 CGASAAEALPDTD
-35 PPPDA
+35 DS
-40 DGSNLQVTIVPLAN
+40 GLQVTVVPLADSN
-54 NNNETPA
+54 ADTDTSADDTTPK
-61 PTAESKTPAQEEETP
+61 EQP
-76 VEKDQPAASTGD
+76 VASTGD
-88 NTDQTTDGEGEG
+88 STNQTTDGDGDATG
-100 DNNTSSD
+100 DNDTSSD

-125 GTAKDNIDHIKGE
+125 GTAEDNKDHIKGE

-150 EETPDTGDTDTGDT
+150 EETPGTGDTDTGDT

-175 GTPEEKGE
+175 GTPEEK
-183 EGSGSEETPE
+183 
-193 EKPEETPKEDDT
+193 PEETPKEDDT
-205 DYSCAYDPDTGHFKV
+205 DYSCVYDPDTGHFKV

-243 EKYGEKQFDEWL
+243 RKNGESYLDTDEGKQELAVAQMWGDKTMTYTYNGVKY
-255 QTDTG
+255 
-260 AKWMDDALWYAQY
+260 
-273 GQSSKKTVDFN
+273 V
-284 GASYTL
+284 YTL
-290 YVYYD
+290 A
-295 EETGS
+295 TGTVS
-300 VAQRVAL
+300 LYQ
-307 NNEPGCTTMFDV
+307 EPGCTTIFDV
-319 SLSNGSK
+319 SLANGSK
-326 HTYVYKE
+326 HTYVYKDN
-333 GSLTVSTP
+333 SLTVATP
-341 DMKND
+341 D
-346 NQTGVTGFD
+346 QTGKGNTGIEGFD

-379 GCMEDLVDAALKKY
+379 GCMEDLVDAALKEY
-393 GDDQYQN
+393 GGNHDQN

-407 NLTTQITRTDVPA
+407 KLTTQSTRTDVPA

-426 INGKYYVKSGDH
+426 FGGKYYVKSGDH
-438 YYGGFSK
+438 YYGGFYK

-454 KTVLINDKN
+454 KTVLNKDKKG
-463 TSTLAY
+463 TYTIAY

-476 KVEKDY
+476 NVEKDY
-482 YVGPFT
+482 YNGPFT
-488 HSSDALMTSDVRK
+488 HSSGALMNQDIRDALEQ
-501 ALKPYMEEKGYKT
+501 YMPAKGYET
-514 YDDYILDYYKKPN
+514 YDDYILDYYRKPD
-527 GTKYDSVSEL
+527 GSKYDSVSEL
-537 LKNDSKALKE
+537 LKNDPKALKE
-547 LSRSGKGMPDNPNTG
+547 LSRSGSSMPNDPNTG

-576 FYKNV
+576 FYQNV
-581 LSFKVGNQDTVD
+581 LSFKVGDPKKVDT
-593 SEAGGN
+593 EAGGN

-679 WYASMVLHQTDG
+679 WYASMVLHQADG

-698 DADGNVIGD
+698 DKKTGEIIGD
-707 NEGEGQ
+707 DEGEGQ
-713 TSFYLWKYETDKKT
+713 TSFYLWKYETDKET
-727 GEKNPMYC
+727 GKKDTMYC

-759 WVKYDPTKDKLT
+759 WVKYDPSKDKLT

-838 STDSWLGSI
+838 TESSWLGSI

-854 INFVN
+854 INFMN
-859 TATVPDPEPTPDPDP
+859 TATVVPDPDPEPTPDPDP
-874 VPPVDPDVPVDP
+874 VPPVDPDIPVDP
-886 ANPDNPPVQDETP
+886 ANPDNPPVKDADP
-899 SGETPVTPE
+899 DETPVTPE

-917 AAPDAAALPQTG
+917 TTPDAAALPQTG

-942 SLLLACGWFFTRKQY
+942 SLLLACGWFFTRKQV

>member
-27 CGAAAATD
+27 CGAAAATN

-40 DGSNLQVTIVPLAN
+40 DGSGLQVTVVPLADN
-54 NNNETPA
+54 TEAPA

-76 VEKDQPAASTGD
+76 VEKDQPVASTGD
-88 NTDQTTDGEGEG
+88 NTDQPTDGEG
-100 DNNTSSD
+100 DNDTSSD

-125 GTAKDNIDHIKGE
+125 GTAEDNKDHIKGE
-138 DKDDTEDKGDSG
+138 DKDDTEDKGETG
-150 EETPDTGDTDTGDT
+150 EETPGTGDTDTGDT
-164 EEKGEEGSGSE
+164 
-175 GTPEEKGE
+175 EEKGE

-205 DYSCAYDPDTGHFKV
+205 DYSCAYDPKSGHFKI

-235 LSKVQEVV
+235 LSKVNEVV
-243 EKYGEKQFDEWL
+243 HQYGEDVVDKWL
-255 QTDTG
+255 ATEEGQN
-260 AKWMDDALWYAQY
+260 WYKNEEGWIGLDKVEKNVKIANNVEY
-273 GQSSKKTVDFN
+273 CV
-284 GASYTL
+284 SYTR
-290 YVYYD
+290 D
-295 EETGS
+295 ENGNI
-300 VAQRVAL
+300 QRKVAL
-307 NNEPGCTTMFDV
+307 VPQAGDTVIYDV
-319 SLSNGSK
+319 SLANGSK
-326 HTYVYKE
+326 HTYVYQD
-333 GSLTVSTP
+333 GSLTVATAKLP
-341 DMKND
+341 KND
-346 NQTGVTGFD
+346 NPNASVGFD
-355 GQELPKEYAGNT
+355 GQPLPDIIADT
-367 NLELK
+367 NVVITYNRGK
-372 YDKNAAS
+372 DVH
-379 GCMEDLVDAALKKY
+379 GCMEDLIDQLDVDRQYDSPSTVRRAVDKY
-393 GDDQYQN
+393 IKNHYNGDY
-400 QFLDSEG
+400 
-407 NLTTQITRTDVPA
+407 
-420 GTEVEL
+420 
-426 INGKYYVKSGDH
+426 
-438 YYGGFSK
+438 
-445 SDVQTTEDG
+445 
-454 KTVLINDKN
+454 
-463 TSTLAY
+463 
-469 KKTKNGK
+469 
-476 KVEKDY
+476 
-482 YVGPFT
+482 
-488 HSSDALMTSDVRK
+488 DA
-501 ALKPYMEEKGYKT
+501 
-514 YDDYILDYYKKPN
+514 YILDYYNKKD
-527 GTKYDSVSEL
+527 GTRYTSVNDLLANNEAALTDLNKSGTGEKLHSITFDSPTYY
-537 LKNDSKALKE
+537 NH
-547 LSRSGKGMPDNPNTG
+547 
-562 NNTVK
+562 
-567 MDPSTLYDN
+567 

-581 LSFKVGNQDTVD
+581 LSLKVDDSDKLEEFKKDTGV
-593 SEAGGN
+593 SWNSSGKEL
-599 VDHNHSH
+599 
-606 GQWAADGTQE
+606 

-621 MADKLNETPG
+621 MYDKLNSTEG
-631 AWDKANAYFNTL
+631 AWDKANSYFNAL
-643 LASGLTEDEATWAA
+643 LSSGLNEDEATWAA
-657 FAMATNIDFQNA
+657 FALAVNLDGELANNNIQNKPLS
-669 GNDYQNTAWN
+669 
-679 WYASMVLHQTDG
+679 WYASMVLHQADG

-698 DADGNVIGD
+698 DKDTGEIIGD
-707 NEGEGQ
+707 DEGEGQ

-743 TNKDGEQVLEK
+743 TNEDGEQVLEK

-874 VPPVDPDVPVDP
+874 VPPVDPDIPVDP

>member
-27 CGAAAATD
+27 CGASAAEALPDTD
-35 PPPDA
+35 DS
-40 DGSNLQVTIVPLAN
+40 GLQVTVVPLAN
-54 NNNETPA
+54 SNADTDTPA
-61 PTAESKTPAQEEETP
+61 DDTKTEKQP
-76 VEKDQPAASTGD
+76 VASTGD
-88 NTDQTTDGEGEG
+88 NTDQPTDGEGDG
-100 DNNTSSD
+100 DNTSSD

-125 GTAKDNIDHIKGE
+125 GTAEDNKDHIKGE

-150 EETPDTGDTDTGDT
+150 EETPGTGDTDTGDT
-164 EEKGEEGSGSE
+164 EEKGETPAEGE
-175 GTPEEKGE
+175 GTDTEVK
-183 EGSGSEETPE
+183 PE
-193 EKPEETPKEDDT
+193 EKPEEDL
-205 DYSCAYDPDTGHFKV
+205 DYSVAYDEDTGHFKV

-226 DAEGDQTIE
+226 GAEGDQTIE

-243 EKYGEKQFDEWL
+243 SKNGESYLDTDEGKQKLAVAQMWGDKTMTYTYNGVKY
-255 QTDTG
+255 
-260 AKWMDDALWYAQY
+260 
-273 GQSSKKTVDFN
+273 V
-284 GASYTL
+284 YTL
-290 YVYYD
+290 A
-295 EETGS
+295 TGTVS
-300 VAQRVAL
+300 LYQ
-307 NNEPGCTTMFDV
+307 EPGCTTIFDI

-326 HTYVYKE
+326 HTYVYKDN
-333 GSLTVSTP
+333 SLTVATP
-341 DMKND
+341 DVSNTDK
-346 NQTGVTGFD
+346 TGVTGFD

-379 GCMEDLVDAALKKY
+379 GCMEDLVDAALKEY
-393 GDDQYQN
+393 GGNHDQN

-407 NLTTQITRTDVPA
+407 NLTTQSTKTNVPA

-438 YYGGFSK
+438 YYGGFYK

-463 TSTLAY
+463 TYTLAY

-476 KVEKDY
+476 NVEKDY
-482 YVGPFT
+482 YNGPFT
-488 HSSDALMTSDVRK
+488 HSSSALMNQDIQV
-501 ALKPYMEEKGYKT
+501 ALEQYMPAKGYKT
-514 YDDYILDYYKKPN
+514 YDDYILDYYRKPD
-527 GTKYDSVSEL
+527 GSKYDRVSDL
-537 LKNDSKALKE
+537 LKNDPKALKE
-547 LSRSGKGMPDNPNTG
+547 LSRSGSSMPNAPNTG

-643 LASGLTEDEATWAA
+643 LASGLTADEATWAA

-679 WYASMVLHQTDG
+679 WYASMVLHQADG

-698 DADGNVIGD
+698 DKKTGEIIGD
-707 NEGEGQ
+707 DEGEGQ
-713 TSFYLWKYETDKKT
+713 TSFYLWKYETDKET
-727 GEKNPMYC
+727 GEKDTMYC

-838 STDSWLGSI
+838 TESSWLGSI
-847 LGGKTLS
+847 LGGKTLP
-854 INFVN
+854 INFMN
-859 TATVPDPEPTPDPDP
+859 TATVVPDPDPEPTPDPDP
-874 VPPVDPDVPVDP
+874 VPPVDPDIPVDP
-886 ANPDNPPVQDETP
+886 ANPDTPPVQVETP

-942 SLLLACGWFFTRKQY
+942 SLLLACGWFFTRKQV

>member
-27 CGAAAATD
+27 CGASAAEALPDTD
-35 PPPDA
+35 A
-40 DGSNLQVTIVPLAN
+40 SGLRVTVVPLADSN
-54 NNNETPA
+54 ADTDTPA
-61 PTAESKTPAQEEETP
+61 DDTKTEKQP
-76 VEKDQPAASTGD
+76 VASTGD
-88 NTDQTTDGEGEG
+88 NTDQPTDGEGDG
-100 DNNTSSD
+100 DNTSSD

-125 GTAKDNIDHIKGE
+125 GTAEDNKDHIKGE

-150 EETPDTGDTDTGDT
+150 EETPGTGDTDTGDT
-164 EEKGEEGSGSE
+164 
-175 GTPEEKGE
+175 EEKGE

-205 DYSCAYDPDTGHFKV
+205 DYSCAYDPKSGHFKI

-243 EKYGEKQFDEWL
+243 SKNGESYLDTDEGKQELAVAQMWGDKTMKY
-255 QTDTG
+255 T
-260 AKWMDDALWYAQY
+260 Y
-273 GQSSKKTVDFN
+273 N
-284 GASYTL
+284 GVTYIYTL
-290 YVYYD
+290 A
-295 EETGS
+295 TGTVS
-300 VAQRVAL
+300 LYQ
-307 NNEPGCTTMFDV
+307 EPGCTTIFDI

-326 HTYVYKE
+326 HTYVYKDN
-333 GSLTVSTP
+333 SLTVATP
-341 DMKND
+341 DVSNTDK
-346 NQTGVTGFD
+346 TGVTGFD
-355 GQELPKEYAGNT
+355 GQELPKEYAGKT
-367 NLELK
+367 KLQLK
-372 YDKNAAS
+372 YSKTGEA
-379 GCMEDLVDAALKKY
+379 GCMEKLVEDALREF
-393 GDDQYQN
+393 DD
-400 QFLDSEG
+400 
-407 NLTTQITRTDVPA
+407 
-420 GTEVEL
+420 
-426 INGKYYVKSGDH
+426 DH
-438 YYGGFSK
+438 YLNQYLDTDGNP
-445 SDVQTTEDG
+445 TTKIQG
-454 KTVLINDKN
+454 KATLAAGSEVITNKKGSFVKVTSASGKEYYYKLDYAN
-463 TSTLAY
+463 TSLV
-469 KKTKNGK
+469 KEVDGK
-476 KVEKDY
+476 KVLADTVQNTSILYTEKGTEDSAFGHY
-482 YVGPFT
+482 DRET
-488 HSSDALMTSDVRK
+488 TDLIALRPAIK
-501 ALKPYMEEKGYKT
+501 KYMEAYGYAS

-527 GTKYDSVSEL
+527 GTKYDSVEEL
-537 LKNDSKALKE
+537 LRNNKDAQASL
-547 LSRSGKGMPDNPNTG
+547 LHSGTAMPGNSYKDPNGPLGDASST
-562 NNTVK
+562 

-576 FYKNV
+576 FYQNI
-581 LSFKVGNQDTVD
+581 LSFKVGDPEKVD
-593 SEAGGN
+593 AEAGGN

-606 GQWAADGTQE
+606 GQWATDGTQE

-621 MADKLNETPG
+621 MAGKLDETPG
-631 AWDKANAYFNTL
+631 AWAKANSYFNTL
-643 LASGLTEDEATWAA
+643 LANGMSEDEATWAA
-657 FAMATNIDFQNA
+657 FTMATNIDFQNA
-669 GNDYQNTAWN
+669 GNDYKNTAWN
-679 WYASMVLHQTDG
+679 WYASMVLHQADG

-698 DADGNVIGD
+698 DKKTGEIIGD
-707 NEGEGQ
+707 DEGEGQ
-713 TSFYLWKYETDKKT
+713 TSFYLWKYEKDAN
-727 GEKNPMYC
+727 GNESPMYC

-759 WVKYDPTKDKLT
+759 WVKYDSTKDKLT

-783 DYALLENVVYYLQE
+783 DYLLLENVVYYLQE

-804 DTDPEI
+804 DIDPEI
-810 YVICDEES
+810 HIICDEES

-838 STDSWLGSI
+838 AESSWLGSI

-859 TATVPDPEPTPDPDP
+859 TATVVPDPDPEPTPNPDP
-874 VPPVDPDVPVDP
+874 VPPVDPDIPVDP
-886 ANPDNPPVQDETP
+886 ANPDNPPVKDADP
-899 SGETPVTPE
+899 DETPVTPE

-942 SLLLACGWFFTRKQY
+942 SLLLACGWFFTRKQV

>member
-1 MRKKSKKKQIVAMTL
+1 M
-16 ALSVL
+16 
-21 SSSVGM
+21 
-27 CGAAAATD
+27 
-35 PPPDA
+35 
-40 DGSNLQVTIVPLAN
+40 TIVPLADN
-54 NNNETPA
+54 TEAPA
-61 PTAESKTPAQEEETP
+61 PTAESETPAQKEETP
-76 VEKDQPAASTGD
+76 AENEQPAASTGD
-88 NTDQTTDGEGEG
+88 NTDQPTDGEGEG
-100 DNNTSSD
+100 DNDTSSD

-150 EETPDTGDTDTGDT
+150 EETPGTGDTDTEEKGETGEETPGTGDTDTGDT
-164 EEKGEEGSGSE
+164 
-175 GTPEEKGE
+175 EEKGE

-205 DYSCAYDPDTGHFKV
+205 DYSCAYDPKSGHFKI

-235 LSKVQEVV
+235 LSKVNEVV
-243 EKYGEKQFDEWL
+243 HQYGEDVVDKWL
-255 QTDTG
+255 ATEEGQN
-260 AKWMDDALWYAQY
+260 WYKNEEGWIGLDKVEKNVKIANNVEY
-273 GQSSKKTVDFN
+273 CV
-284 GASYTL
+284 SYTR
-290 YVYYD
+290 D
-295 EETGS
+295 ENGNI
-300 VAQRVAL
+300 QRKVAL
-307 NNEPGCTTMFDV
+307 VPQAGDTVIYDV
-319 SLSNGSK
+319 SLANGSK
-326 HTYVYKE
+326 HTYVYQD
-333 GSLTVSTP
+333 GSLTVATAKLP
-341 DMKND
+341 KND
-346 NQTGVTGFD
+346 NPNASVGFD
-355 GQELPKEYAGNT
+355 GQPLPDIIADT
-367 NLELK
+367 NVVITYNRGK
-372 YDKNAAS
+372 DVH
-379 GCMEDLVDAALKKY
+379 GCMEDLIDQLDVDRQYDSPSTVRRAVDKY
-393 GDDQYQN
+393 IKNHYNGDY
-400 QFLDSEG
+400 
-407 NLTTQITRTDVPA
+407 
-420 GTEVEL
+420 
-426 INGKYYVKSGDH
+426 
-438 YYGGFSK
+438 
-445 SDVQTTEDG
+445 
-454 KTVLINDKN
+454 
-463 TSTLAY
+463 
-469 KKTKNGK
+469 
-476 KVEKDY
+476 
-482 YVGPFT
+482 
-488 HSSDALMTSDVRK
+488 DA
-501 ALKPYMEEKGYKT
+501 
-514 YDDYILDYYKKPN
+514 YILDYYNKKD
-527 GTKYDSVSEL
+527 GTRYTSVNDLLANNEAALTDLNKSGTGEKLHSITFDSPTYY
-537 LKNDSKALKE
+537 NH
-547 LSRSGKGMPDNPNTG
+547 
-562 NNTVK
+562 
-567 MDPSTLYDN
+567 

-581 LSFKVGNQDTVD
+581 LSLKVDDSDKLEEFKKDTGV
-593 SEAGGN
+593 SWNSSGKEL
-599 VDHNHSH
+599 
-606 GQWAADGTQE
+606 

-621 MADKLNETPG
+621 MYDKLNSTEG
-631 AWDKANAYFNTL
+631 AWDKANSYFNAL
-643 LASGLTEDEATWAA
+643 LSSGLNEDEATWAA
-657 FAMATNIDFQNA
+657 FALAVNLDGELANNNIQNKPLS
-669 GNDYQNTAWN
+669 

-698 DADGNVIGD
+698 DKDTGEIIGD
-707 NEGEGQ
+707 DEGEGQ

-874 VPPVDPDVPVDP
+874 VPPVDPDIPVDP
-886 ANPDNPPVQDETP
+886 ANPDNPPVQDADP
-899 SGETPVTPE
+899 DETPVTPE
-908 NPQNPAVQD
+908 NPQNPTVQD

>member
-1 MRKKSKKKQIVAMTL
+1 MPLQLPT
-16 ALSVL
+16 
-21 SSSVGM
+21 
-27 CGAAAATD
+27 

-40 DGSNLQVTIVPLAN
+40 DGSNLQVTIVPLADN
-54 NNNETPA
+54 TEPPA
-61 PTAESKTPAQEEETP
+61 PTAESKTPAQKEETP
-76 VEKDQPAASTGD
+76 VEKDQPVASTGD

-118 ETVETLP
+118 DTVETLP

-150 EETPDTGDTDTGDT
+150 EETPGTGDTDTGDT
-164 EEKGEEGSGSE
+164 
-175 GTPEEKGE
+175 EEKGE

-243 EKYGEKQFDEWL
+243 RKNGESYLDTDEGKAALEEAQMWGDKTMKY
-255 QTDTG
+255 TH
-260 AKWMDDALWYAQY
+260 
-273 GQSSKKTVDFN
+273 N
-284 GASYTL
+284 GVTYIYTL
-290 YVYYD
+290 A
-295 EETGS
+295 TGTVS
-300 VAQRVAL
+300 LYQ
-307 NNEPGCTTMFDV
+307 EPGCTTIFDI

-326 HTYVYKE
+326 HTYVYKDN
-333 GSLTVSTP
+333 SLTVATP
-341 DMKND
+341 DVSNTDK
-346 NQTGVTGFD
+346 TGVTGFD

-379 GCMEDLVDAALKKY
+379 GCMEDLVDAALKEY
-393 GDDQYQN
+393 GGNHDQN

-407 NLTTQITRTDVPA
+407 KLTTQSTRTDVPA

-426 INGKYYVKSGDH
+426 FGGKYYVKSGDH

-454 KTVLINDKN
+454 KTVLNKDKN

-476 KVEKDY
+476 NVEKDY
-482 YVGPFT
+482 YNGPFT
-488 HSSDALMTSDVRK
+488 HSSGALMNRDVQK
-501 ALKPYMEEKGYKT
+501 ALKPYMEEKGYTT
-514 YDDYILDYYKKPN
+514 YDDYILDYYRKAD
-527 GTKYDSVSEL
+527 GSKYDSVSEL

-547 LSRSGKGMPDNPNTG
+547 LSRSGKSMPDNPSTG

-631 AWDKANAYFNTL
+631 AWAKANSYFNTL

-679 WYASMVLHQTDG
+679 WYASMVLHQADG

-698 DADGNVIGD
+698 DKKTGEIIGD
-707 NEGEGQ
+707 DEGEGQ

-743 TNKDGEQVLEK
+743 TNEDGEQVLEK

-874 VPPVDPDVPVDP
+874 VPPVDPDIPVDP
-886 ANPDNPPVQDETP
+886 EKPDTPPVQDETP

>member
-27 CGAAAATD
+27 CGASAAEALSDT
-35 PPPDA
+35 
-40 DGSNLQVTIVPLAN
+40 DGSGLQVTVVPLADN
-54 NNNETPA
+54 TETPA
-61 PTAESKTPAQEEETP
+61 PTAESKTPAQKEETP

-88 NTDQTTDGEGEG
+88 NTDQPTDGEGEG

-205 DYSCAYDPDTGHFKV
+205 DCSCAYDPDTGHFKV
-220 TFNIKE
+220 TFNIKA
-226 DAEGDQTIE
+226 DAKGDQTIE
-235 LSKVQEVV
+235 LSKVNEVV
-243 EKYGEKQFDEWL
+243 HQYGEDVVDKWL
-255 QTDTG
+255 ATEEGQN
-260 AKWMDDALWYAQY
+260 WYKNEEGWIGLDKVEKNVKIANNVEY
-273 GQSSKKTVDFN
+273 CV
-284 GASYTL
+284 SYTR
-290 YVYYD
+290 D
-295 EETGS
+295 ENGNI
-300 VAQRVAL
+300 QRKVAL
-307 NNEPGCTTMFDV
+307 VPQAGDTVIYDV
-319 SLSNGSK
+319 SLANGSK
-326 HTYVYKE
+326 HTYVYQD
-333 GSLTVSTP
+333 GSLTVATAKLP
-341 DMKND
+341 KND
-346 NQTGVTGFD
+346 NPNASVGFD
-355 GQELPKEYAGNT
+355 GQPLPDIIADT
-367 NLELK
+367 NVVITYNRGK
-372 YDKNAAS
+372 DVH
-379 GCMEDLVDAALKKY
+379 GCMEDLIDQLDVDRQYDSPSTVRRAVDKY
-393 GDDQYQN
+393 IKNHYNGDY
-400 QFLDSEG
+400 
-407 NLTTQITRTDVPA
+407 
-420 GTEVEL
+420 
-426 INGKYYVKSGDH
+426 
-438 YYGGFSK
+438 
-445 SDVQTTEDG
+445 
-454 KTVLINDKN
+454 
-463 TSTLAY
+463 
-469 KKTKNGK
+469 
-476 KVEKDY
+476 
-482 YVGPFT
+482 
-488 HSSDALMTSDVRK
+488 DA
-501 ALKPYMEEKGYKT
+501 
-514 YDDYILDYYKKPN
+514 YILDYYNKKD
-527 GTKYDSVSEL
+527 GTRYTSVNDLLANNEAALTDLNKSGTGEKLHSITFDSPTYY
-537 LKNDSKALKE
+537 NH
-547 LSRSGKGMPDNPNTG
+547 
-562 NNTVK
+562 
-567 MDPSTLYDN
+567 

-581 LSFKVGNQDTVD
+581 LSLKVDDSDKLEEFKKDTGV
-593 SEAGGN
+593 SWNSSGKEL
-599 VDHNHSH
+599 
-606 GQWAADGTQE
+606 

-621 MADKLNETPG
+621 MYDKLNSTEG
-631 AWDKANAYFNTL
+631 AWDKANSYFNAL
-643 LASGLTEDEATWAA
+643 LSSGLNEDEATWAA
-657 FAMATNIDFQNA
+657 FALAVNLDGELANNNIQNKPLS
-669 GNDYQNTAWN
+669 
-679 WYASMVLHQTDG
+679 WYASMVLHQADG

-698 DADGNVIGD
+698 DKDTGEIIGD
-707 NEGEGQ
+707 DEGEGQ

-743 TNKDGEQVLEK
+743 TNEDGEQVLEK

-874 VPPVDPDVPVDP
+874 VPPVDPDIPVDP

>member
-27 CGAAAATD
+27 CGASAAEALSDT
-35 PPPDA
+35 
-40 DGSNLQVTIVPLAN
+40 DGSGLQVTVVPLADN
-54 NNNETPA
+54 TETPA

-76 VEKDQPAASTGD
+76 VEKDQPVASTGD
-88 NTDQTTDGEGEG
+88 NTDQPTDGEGEG

-125 GTAKDNIDHIKGE
+125 GTAEDNKDHIKGE

-175 GTPEEKGE
+175 
-183 EGSGSEETPE
+183 ETPE

-205 DYSCAYDPDTGHFKV
+205 DYSCAYDPDTGHFNV
-220 TFNIKE
+220 TFNIKA
-226 DAEGDQTIE
+226 DAQGDQTIE

-243 EKYGEKQFDEWL
+243 QQYGEDEFDKWL
-255 QTDTG
+255 ATEEGQ
-260 AKWMDDALWYAQY
+260 KWYKRNESWI
-273 GQSSKKTVDFN
+273 GVDKVQKN
-284 GASYTL
+284 LKIANNVEYTISYTR
-290 YVYYD
+290 D
-295 EETGS
+295 ENGNI
-300 VAQRVAL
+300 QRKVVLA
-307 NNEPGCTTMFDV
+307 PQAGDTVIYDV
-319 SLSNGSK
+319 SLANGSK
-326 HTYVYKE
+326 HTYVYQD
-333 GSLTVSTP
+333 GSFTVATAKLP
-341 DMKND
+341 KND
-346 NQTGVTGFD
+346 DPNASVGFD
-355 GQELPKEYAGNT
+355 GQPLPGVISGT
-367 NLELK
+367 NVVITYNRGK
-372 YDKNAAS
+372 DVH
-379 GCMEDLVDAALKKY
+379 GCMEDLIDQLDVDRQYDMPGQVQRAVDKY
-393 GDDQYQN
+393 IQ
-400 QFLDSEG
+400 
-407 NLTTQITRTDVPA
+407 
-420 GTEVEL
+420 
-426 INGKYYVKSGDH
+426 DH
-438 YYGGFSK
+438 Y
-445 SDVQTTEDG
+445 
-454 KTVLINDKN
+454 
-463 TSTLAY
+463 
-469 KKTKNGK
+469 NG
-476 KVEKDY
+476 DY
-482 YVGPFT
+482 
-488 HSSDALMTSDVRK
+488 DA
-501 ALKPYMEEKGYKT
+501 
-514 YDDYILDYYKKPN
+514 YILDYYNKKD
-527 GTKYDSVSEL
+527 GTSYTSVNDLIANNEAALADLNKSGTGVNLHSITFDSPTYY
-537 LKNDSKALKE
+537 NH
-547 LSRSGKGMPDNPNTG
+547 
-562 NNTVK
+562 
-567 MDPSTLYDN
+567 

-581 LSFKVGNQDTVD
+581 LSLKVDDSDKLEEFKKDAGVSWNSNGN
-593 SEAGGN
+593 EL
-599 VDHNHSH
+599 
-606 GQWAADGTQE
+606 

-621 MADKLNETPG
+621 MYDKLNSTEG
-631 AWDKANAYFNTL
+631 AWDKANSYFNAL
-643 LASGLTEDEATWAA
+643 LSTGLDENEATWAA
-657 FAMATNIDFQNA
+657 FALAINLDGEMTNDNMQKKPL
-669 GNDYQNTAWN
+669 N
-679 WYASMVLHQTDG
+679 WYASMVLHQADG

-698 DADGNVIGD
+698 DKKTGEIIGD
-707 NEGEGQ
+707 DEGEGQ

-759 WVKYDPTKDKLT
+759 WVKYDPSKDKLT

-838 STDSWLGSI
+838 TEHSWLGTI
-847 LGGKTLS
+847 LGGKTLP

-859 TATVPDPEPTPDPDP
+859 TATVPDPDPEPTPNPDP
-874 VPPVDPDVPVDP
+874 VDPENPDTPVDP

-899 SGETPVTPE
+899 DETPVTPE

-917 AAPDAAALPQTG
+917 ATPDAAALPKTG

-942 SLLLACGWFFTRKQY
+942 SLLLACGWLFTRKQY

>member
-1 MRKKSKKKQIVAMTL
+1 MACAVPLQLPT
-16 ALSVL
+16 
-21 SSSVGM
+21 
-27 CGAAAATD
+27 

-40 DGSNLQVTIVPLAN
+40 DDSGLQVTIVPLADN
-54 NNNETPA
+54 TEAPA
-61 PTAESKTPAQEEETP
+61 PTAESETPAQEEETP
-76 VEKDQPAASTGD
+76 AENEQPAASTGD
-88 NTDQTTDGEGEG
+88 NTDQPTEGEGEG

-125 GTAKDNIDHIKGE
+125 GTAEDNKDHIKGE

-150 EETPDTGDTDTGDT
+150 EETPGTGDTDTGDT
-164 EEKGEEGSGSE
+164 EEKGE
-175 GTPEEKGE
+175 K
-183 EGSGSEETPE
+183 GSGSEETPE
-193 EKPEETPKEDDT
+193 EKGEETPKEDDT
-205 DYSCAYDPDTGHFKV
+205 DYSCAYDPKSGHFKI

-235 LSKVQEVV
+235 LSKVNEVV
-243 EKYGEKQFDEWL
+243 HQYGEDVVDKWL
-255 QTDTG
+255 ATEEGQN
-260 AKWMDDALWYAQY
+260 WYKNEEGWIGLDKVEKNVKIANNVEY
-273 GQSSKKTVDFN
+273 CV
-284 GASYTL
+284 SYTR
-290 YVYYD
+290 D
-295 EETGS
+295 ENGNI
-300 VAQRVAL
+300 QRTVAL
-307 NNEPGCTTMFDV
+307 VPQAGDTVIYDV
-319 SLSNGSK
+319 SLANGSK
-326 HTYVYKE
+326 HTYVYQD
-333 GSLTVSTP
+333 GSLTVATAKLP
-341 DMKND
+341 KND
-346 NQTGVTGFD
+346 NPNASVGFD
-355 GQELPKEYAGNT
+355 GQPLPDIIADT
-367 NLELK
+367 NVVITYNRGK
-372 YDKNAAS
+372 DVH
-379 GCMEDLVDAALKKY
+379 GCMEDLIDQLDVDRQYDSPSTVRRAVDKY
-393 GDDQYQN
+393 IKNHYNGDY
-400 QFLDSEG
+400 
-407 NLTTQITRTDVPA
+407 
-420 GTEVEL
+420 
-426 INGKYYVKSGDH
+426 
-438 YYGGFSK
+438 
-445 SDVQTTEDG
+445 
-454 KTVLINDKN
+454 
-463 TSTLAY
+463 
-469 KKTKNGK
+469 
-476 KVEKDY
+476 
-482 YVGPFT
+482 
-488 HSSDALMTSDVRK
+488 DA
-501 ALKPYMEEKGYKT
+501 
-514 YDDYILDYYKKPN
+514 YILDYYNKKD
-527 GTKYDSVSEL
+527 GTRYTSVNDLLANNEAALTDLNKSGTGEKLHSITFDSPTYY
-537 LKNDSKALKE
+537 NH
-547 LSRSGKGMPDNPNTG
+547 
-562 NNTVK
+562 
-567 MDPSTLYDN
+567 

-581 LSFKVGNQDTVD
+581 LSLKVDDSDKLEEFKKDTGV
-593 SEAGGN
+593 SWNSSGKEL
-599 VDHNHSH
+599 
-606 GQWAADGTQE
+606 

-621 MADKLNETPG
+621 MYDKLNSTEG
-631 AWDKANAYFNTL
+631 AWDKANSYFNAL
-643 LASGLTEDEATWAA
+643 LSSGLNEDEATWAA
-657 FAMATNIDFQNA
+657 FALAVNLDGELANNNIQNKPLS
-669 GNDYQNTAWN
+669 
-679 WYASMVLHQTDG
+679 WYASMVLHQADG

-698 DADGNVIGD
+698 DKDTGEIIGD
-707 NEGEGQ
+707 DEGEGQ

-743 TNKDGEQVLEK
+743 TNEDGEQVLEK

-874 VPPVDPDVPVDP
+874 VPPVDPDIPVDP

>member
-1 MRKKSKKKQIVAMTL
+1 MACAVPLQLPT
-16 ALSVL
+16 
-21 SSSVGM
+21 
-27 CGAAAATD
+27 

-40 DGSNLQVTIVPLAN
+40 DGSGLQVTVVPLADN
-54 NNNETPA
+54 TETPA

-76 VEKDQPAASTGD
+76 VENEQPAASTGD

-118 ETVETLP
+118 DTVETLP

-138 DKDDTEDKGDSG
+138 DKDDTEDKGETG
-150 EETPDTGDTDTGDT
+150 EETPGTGDTDT
-164 EEKGEEGSGSE
+164 
-175 GTPEEKGE
+175 EEKGE

-243 EKYGEKQFDEWL
+243 QKYGEDEVDKWL
-255 QTDTG
+255 ATEEGQKWYKRNENWIGVDKVQTNLKIANNVEYTI
-260 AKWMDDALWYAQY
+260 
-273 GQSSKKTVDFN
+273 
-284 GASYTL
+284 SYTR
-290 YVYYD
+290 D
-295 EETGS
+295 ENGNI
-300 VAQRVAL
+300 QRKVVLA
-307 NNEPGCTTMFDV
+307 PQAGDTVIYDV
-319 SLSNGSK
+319 SLANGSK
-326 HTYVYKE
+326 HTYVYQD
-333 GSLTVSTP
+333 GSFTVATAKLP
-341 DMKND
+341 KND
-346 NQTGVTGFD
+346 DPNASVGFD
-355 GQELPKEYAGNT
+355 GQPLPGVISGT
-367 NLELK
+367 NVVITYNRGK
-372 YDKNAAS
+372 DVH
-379 GCMEDLVDAALKKY
+379 GCMEDLIDQLDVDRQYDMPGKVQRAVDKY
-393 GDDQYQN
+393 IKDKYNGDY
-400 QFLDSEG
+400 
-407 NLTTQITRTDVPA
+407 
-420 GTEVEL
+420 
-426 INGKYYVKSGDH
+426 
-438 YYGGFSK
+438 
-445 SDVQTTEDG
+445 
-454 KTVLINDKN
+454 
-463 TSTLAY
+463 
-469 KKTKNGK
+469 
-476 KVEKDY
+476 
-482 YVGPFT
+482 
-488 HSSDALMTSDVRK
+488 DA
-501 ALKPYMEEKGYKT
+501 
-514 YDDYILDYYKKPN
+514 YILDYYNKKD
-527 GTKYDSVSEL
+527 GTSYTSVNDLIANNEAALTDLNKSGTGVELHHITFDSPTYY
-537 LKNDSKALKE
+537 NH
-547 LSRSGKGMPDNPNTG
+547 
-562 NNTVK
+562 
-567 MDPSTLYDN
+567 

-581 LSFKVGNQDTVD
+581 LSLKVDDSDKLEKFKKDTGV
-593 SEAGGN
+593 SWNSSGKEL
-599 VDHNHSH
+599 
-606 GQWAADGTQE
+606 

-621 MADKLNETPG
+621 MYDKLNSTEG
-631 AWDKANAYFNTL
+631 AWDKANSYFNAL
-643 LASGLTEDEATWAA
+643 LSSGLNEDEATWAA
-657 FAMATNIDFQNA
+657 FALAVNLDGELANNNMQDKPLS
-669 GNDYQNTAWN
+669 
-679 WYASMVLHQTDG
+679 WYASMVLHQADG

-698 DADGNVIGD
+698 DKKTGEIIGD
-707 NEGEGQ
+707 DEGEGQ
-713 TSFYLWKYETDKKT
+713 TSFYLWKYETDKET
-727 GEKNPMYC
+727 GEKDTMYC

-838 STDSWLGSI
+838 TADSWLGSI

-859 TATVPDPEPTPDPDP
+859 TATVPDPTPEPTPDP
-874 VPPVDPDVPVDP
+874 VPPVDPDIPVDP
-886 ANPDNPPVQDETP
+886 ANPDNPPVQDATP
-899 SGETPVTPE
+899 DETPVTPE

>member
-27 CGAAAATD
+27 CGASAAEALSDT
-35 PPPDA
+35 
-40 DGSNLQVTIVPLAN
+40 DGSGLQVTVVPLADN
-54 NNNETPA
+54 TETPA

-76 VEKDQPAASTGD
+76 VEKDQPVASTGD
-88 NTDQTTDGEGEG
+88 NTDQPTDGEGEG
-100 DNNTSSD
+100 DNDTSSD

-138 DKDDTEDKGDSG
+138 DKDETEDKGETG
-150 EETPDTGDTDTGDT
+150 EETPGTGDTDT
-164 EEKGEEGSGSE
+164 EEKGETG
-175 GTPEEKGE
+175 
-183 EGSGSEETPE
+183 EETPE
-193 EKPEETPKEDDT
+193 ETPENPEETPEETPKEDDT

-243 EKYGEKQFDEWL
+243 RKNGESYLDTDEGKAALEEAQMWGDKTMKY
-255 QTDTG
+255 TH
-260 AKWMDDALWYAQY
+260 
-273 GQSSKKTVDFN
+273 N
-284 GASYTL
+284 GVTYIYTL
-290 YVYYD
+290 A
-295 EETGS
+295 TGTVS
-300 VAQRVAL
+300 LYQ
-307 NNEPGCTTMFDV
+307 EPGCTTIFDI

-326 HTYVYKE
+326 HTYVYKDN
-333 GSLTVSTP
+333 SLTVATP
-341 DMKND
+341 DVSNTDK
-346 NQTGVTGFD
+346 TGVTGFD

-379 GCMEDLVDAALKKY
+379 GCMEDLVDAALKEY
-393 GDDQYQN
+393 GGNHDQN

-407 NLTTQITRTDVPA
+407 KLTTQSTRTDVPA

-454 KTVLINDKN
+454 KTVLNKDKN

-488 HSSDALMTSDVRK
+488 HSSGALMTQDVQK
-501 ALKPYMEEKGYKT
+501 ALKPYMEEKGYTT
-514 YDDYILDYYKKPN
+514 YDDYILDYYRKAD
-527 GTKYDSVSEL
+527 GSKYDSVSEL

-547 LSRSGKGMPDNPNTG
+547 LSRSGKSMPDNPSTG

-606 GQWAADGTQE
+606 GQWATDGTQE

-679 WYASMVLHQTDG
+679 WYASMVLHQADG

-698 DADGNVIGD
+698 DKKTGEIIGD
-707 NEGEGQ
+707 DEGEGQ

-838 STDSWLGSI
+838 TADSWLGSI

-874 VPPVDPDVPVDP
+874 VPPVDPDIPVDP
-886 ANPDNPPVQDETP
+886 ANPDNPPVQDATP
-899 SGETPVTPE
+899 DETPVTPE

>member
-1 MRKKSKKKQIVAMTL
+1 MACAVPLQLPT
-16 ALSVL
+16 
-21 SSSVGM
+21 
-27 CGAAAATD
+27 

-40 DGSNLQVTIVPLAN
+40 DGSGLQVTIVPLADN
-54 NNNETPA
+54 TETPA

-76 VEKDQPAASTGD
+76 VEKDQPVASTGD
-88 NTDQTTDGEGEG
+88 NTDQPTDGEGDG
-100 DNNTSSD
+100 DNTSSD

-125 GTAKDNIDHIKGE
+125 GTAEDNKDHIKGE

-175 GTPEEKGE
+175 ETPEEKG
-183 EGSGSEETPE
+183 
-193 EKPEETPKEDDT
+193 EETPKEDDT
-205 DYSCAYDPDTGHFKV
+205 DYSCAYDPKSGHFKI

-235 LSKVQEVV
+235 LSKVNEVV
-243 EKYGEKQFDEWL
+243 HQYGEDVVDKWL
-255 QTDTG
+255 ATEEGQN
-260 AKWMDDALWYAQY
+260 WYKNEEGWIGLDKVEKNVKIANNVEY
-273 GQSSKKTVDFN
+273 CV
-284 GASYTL
+284 SYTR
-290 YVYYD
+290 D
-295 EETGS
+295 ENGNI
-300 VAQRVAL
+300 QRKVAL
-307 NNEPGCTTMFDV
+307 VPQAGDTVIYDV
-319 SLSNGSK
+319 SLANGSK
-326 HTYVYKE
+326 HTYVYQD
-333 GSLTVSTP
+333 GSLTVATAKLP
-341 DMKND
+341 KND
-346 NQTGVTGFD
+346 NPNASVGFD
-355 GQELPKEYAGNT
+355 GQPLPDIIADT
-367 NLELK
+367 NVVITYNRGK
-372 YDKNAAS
+372 DVH
-379 GCMEDLVDAALKKY
+379 GCMEDLIDQLDVDRQYDSPSTVRRAVDKY
-393 GDDQYQN
+393 IKNHYNGDY
-400 QFLDSEG
+400 
-407 NLTTQITRTDVPA
+407 
-420 GTEVEL
+420 
-426 INGKYYVKSGDH
+426 
-438 YYGGFSK
+438 
-445 SDVQTTEDG
+445 
-454 KTVLINDKN
+454 
-463 TSTLAY
+463 
-469 KKTKNGK
+469 
-476 KVEKDY
+476 
-482 YVGPFT
+482 
-488 HSSDALMTSDVRK
+488 DA
-501 ALKPYMEEKGYKT
+501 
-514 YDDYILDYYKKPN
+514 YILDYYNKKD
-527 GTKYDSVSEL
+527 GTRYTSVNDLLANNEAALTDLNKSGTGEKLHSITFDSPTYY
-537 LKNDSKALKE
+537 NH
-547 LSRSGKGMPDNPNTG
+547 
-562 NNTVK
+562 
-567 MDPSTLYDN
+567 

-581 LSFKVGNQDTVD
+581 LSLKVDDSDKLEEFKKDTGV
-593 SEAGGN
+593 SWNSSGKEL
-599 VDHNHSH
+599 
-606 GQWAADGTQE
+606 

-621 MADKLNETPG
+621 MYDKLNSTEG
-631 AWDKANAYFNTL
+631 AWDKANSYFNAL
-643 LASGLTEDEATWAA
+643 LSSGLNEDEATWAA
-657 FAMATNIDFQNA
+657 FALAVNLDGELANNNIQNKPLS
-669 GNDYQNTAWN
+669 
-679 WYASMVLHQTDG
+679 WYASMVLHQADG

-698 DADGNVIGD
+698 DKDTGEIIGD
-707 NEGEGQ
+707 DEGEGQ

-743 TNKDGEQVLEK
+743 TNEDGEQVLEK

-874 VPPVDPDVPVDP
+874 VPPVDPDIPVDP

-942 SLLLACGWFFTRKQY
+942 SLLLACGWFFTRK
-957 SPKH
+957 SKHS

>member
-27 CGAAAATD
+27 CGASAAEALSDT
-35 PPPDA
+35 
-40 DGSNLQVTIVPLAN
+40 DGSGLQVTVVPLADN
-54 NNNETPA
+54 TETPA
-61 PTAESKTPAQEEETP
+61 LTAESKTPAQEEETP
-76 VEKDQPAASTGD
+76 AEKDQPAASTGD

-125 GTAKDNIDHIKGE
+125 GTAEDNKDHIKGE
-138 DKDDTEDKGDSG
+138 DKDDTEDKGETG
-150 EETPDTGDTDTGDT
+150 EETPGTGDTDTGDT

-193 EKPEETPKEDDT
+193 KTPEETPKEDDT

-243 EKYGEKQFDEWL
+243 RKNGESYLDTDEGKAALEEAQMWGDKTMKY
-255 QTDTG
+255 TH
-260 AKWMDDALWYAQY
+260 
-273 GQSSKKTVDFN
+273 N
-284 GASYTL
+284 GVTYIYTL
-290 YVYYD
+290 A
-295 EETGS
+295 TGTVS
-300 VAQRVAL
+300 LYQ
-307 NNEPGCTTMFDV
+307 EPGCTTIFDI

-326 HTYVYKE
+326 HTYVYKDN
-333 GSLTVSTP
+333 SLTVATP
-341 DMKND
+341 DVSNTDK
-346 NQTGVTGFD
+346 TGVTGFD

-400 QFLDSEG
+400 QFLDSDG
-407 NLTTQITRTDVPA
+407 NLTTQITKTNVPA

-438 YYGGFSK
+438 YYGEFKPSE
-445 SDVQTTEDG
+445 VQITKDG

-463 TSTLAY
+463 NISTLAY

-482 YVGPFT
+482 YVGPYT
-488 HSSDALMTSDVRK
+488 HSSGALMNRDVQK
-501 ALKPYMEEKGYKT
+501 ALKPYMEEKGYTT
-514 YDDYILDYYKKPN
+514 YDDYILDYYRKAD
-527 GTKYDSVSEL
+527 GSKYDSVSEL
-537 LKNDSKALKE
+537 LKNDSNALRE
-547 LSRSGKGMPDNPNTG
+547 LSRSGKSMPDNPSTG

-606 GQWAADGTQE
+606 GQWATDGTQE

-621 MADKLNETPG
+621 MAGKLNETPG

-679 WYASMVLHQTDG
+679 WYASMVLHQADG

-698 DADGNVIGD
+698 DKKTGEIIGD
-707 NEGEGQ
+707 DEGEGQ

-783 DYALLENVVYYLQE
+783 DYKLLENVVYYLQE

-874 VPPVDPDVPVDP
+874 VPPVDPDIPVDP
-886 ANPDNPPVQDETP
+886 EKPDTPPVQDETP

>member
-27 CGAAAATD
+27 CGAAAATN

-40 DGSNLQVTIVPLAN
+40 DGSNLQVTIVPLADN
-54 NNNETPA
+54 TEPPA
-61 PTAESKTPAQEEETP
+61 PTAESKTPAQKEETP
-76 VEKDQPAASTGD
+76 VEKDQPVASTGD

-118 ETVETLP
+118 DTVETLP

-150 EETPDTGDTDTGDT
+150 EETPGTGDTDTGDT
-164 EEKGEEGSGSE
+164 
-175 GTPEEKGE
+175 EEKGE

-243 EKYGEKQFDEWL
+243 RKNGESYLDTDEGKAALEEAQMWGDKTMKY
-255 QTDTG
+255 TH
-260 AKWMDDALWYAQY
+260 
-273 GQSSKKTVDFN
+273 N
-284 GASYTL
+284 GVTYIYTL
-290 YVYYD
+290 A
-295 EETGS
+295 TGTVS
-300 VAQRVAL
+300 LYQ
-307 NNEPGCTTMFDV
+307 EPGCTTIFDI

-326 HTYVYKE
+326 HTYVYKDN
-333 GSLTVSTP
+333 SLTVATP
-341 DMKND
+341 DVSNTDK
-346 NQTGVTGFD
+346 TGVTGFD

-379 GCMEDLVDAALKKY
+379 GCMEDLVDAALKEY
-393 GDDQYQN
+393 GGNHDQN

-407 NLTTQITRTDVPA
+407 KLTTQSTRTDVPA

-426 INGKYYVKSGDH
+426 FGGKYYVKSGDH

-454 KTVLINDKN
+454 KTVLNKDKN

-476 KVEKDY
+476 NVEKDY
-482 YVGPFT
+482 YNGPFT
-488 HSSDALMTSDVRK
+488 HSSGALMNRDVQK
-501 ALKPYMEEKGYKT
+501 ALKPYMEEKGYTT
-514 YDDYILDYYKKPN
+514 YDDYILDYYRKAD
-527 GTKYDSVSEL
+527 GSKYDSVSEL

-547 LSRSGKGMPDNPNTG
+547 LSRSGKSMPDNPSTG

-631 AWDKANAYFNTL
+631 AWAKANSYFNTL

-679 WYASMVLHQTDG
+679 WYASMVLHQADG

-698 DADGNVIGD
+698 DKKTGEIIGD
-707 NEGEGQ
+707 DEGEGQ

-743 TNKDGEQVLEK
+743 TNEDGEQVLEK

-874 VPPVDPDVPVDP
+874 VPPVDPDIPVDP
-886 ANPDNPPVQDETP
+886 EKPDTPPVQDETP

>member
-27 CGAAAATD
+27 CGASAAEALSDTD
-35 PPPDA
+35 DS
-40 DGSNLQVTIVPLAN
+40 GLQVTIVPLADN
-54 NNNETPA
+54 TETPA
-61 PTAESKTPAQEEETP
+61 PTAESKTPAQKEETP
-76 VEKDQPAASTGD
+76 AENEQPAASTGD
-88 NTDQTTDGEGEG
+88 NTDQPTDGEGDG
-100 DNNTSSD
+100 DNTSSD

-118 ETVETLP
+118 DTVETLP
-125 GTAKDNIDHIKGE
+125 GTAEDNKDHIKGE
-138 DKDDTEDKGDSG
+138 DKDDTEDKGETG
-150 EETPDTGDTDTGDT
+150 EETPGTGDTDTGDT

-175 GTPEEKGE
+175 ENPEQP
-183 EGSGSEETPE
+183 EETPE
-193 EKPEETPKEDDT
+193 NPEKTPEETPKEDDT

-243 EKYGEKQFDEWL
+243 RKNGESYLDTDEGKAALEEAQMWGDKTMKY
-255 QTDTG
+255 TH
-260 AKWMDDALWYAQY
+260 
-273 GQSSKKTVDFN
+273 N
-284 GASYTL
+284 GVTYIYTL
-290 YVYYD
+290 A
-295 EETGS
+295 TGTVS
-300 VAQRVAL
+300 LYQ
-307 NNEPGCTTMFDV
+307 EPGCTTIFDI

-326 HTYVYKE
+326 HTYVYKDN
-333 GSLTVSTP
+333 SLTVATP
-341 DMKND
+341 DVSNTDK
-346 NQTGVTGFD
+346 TGVTGFD

-400 QFLDSEG
+400 QFLDSDG
-407 NLTTQITRTDVPA
+407 NLTTQITKTNVPA

-438 YYGGFSK
+438 YYGEFKPSE
-445 SDVQTTEDG
+445 VQTTKDG

-463 TSTLAY
+463 NISTLAY

-488 HSSDALMTSDVRK
+488 HSSGALMNRDVQK
-501 ALKPYMEEKGYKT
+501 ALKPYMEEKGYTT
-514 YDDYILDYYKKPN
+514 YDDYILDYYRKAD
-527 GTKYDSVSEL
+527 GSKYDSVSEL
-537 LKNDSKALKE
+537 LKNDSKALRE
-547 LSRSGKGMPDNPNTG
+547 LSRSGKSMPDNPSTG

-621 MADKLNETPG
+621 MAGKLNETPG

-679 WYASMVLHQTDG
+679 WYASMVLHQADG

-698 DADGNVIGD
+698 DKKTGEIIGD
-707 NEGEGQ
+707 DEGEGQ
-713 TSFYLWKYETDKKT
+713 TSFYLWKYEKDAN
-727 GEKNPMYC
+727 GNENPMYC

-838 STDSWLGSI
+838 TADSWLGSI

-874 VPPVDPDVPVDP
+874 VPPVDPDIPVDP
-886 ANPDNPPVQDETP
+886 ANPDNPPVQDADP
-899 SGETPVTPE
+899 DETPVTPE

-917 AAPDAAALPQTG
+917 ATPDAAALPQTG

>member
-27 CGAAAATD
+27 CGASAAEALSDT
-35 PPPDA
+35 
-40 DGSNLQVTIVPLAN
+40 DGSGLQVTVVPLADN
-54 NNNETPA
+54 TEAPA
-61 PTAESKTPAQEEETP
+61 PTAESKTPAQKEETP
-76 VEKDQPAASTGD
+76 AEKEQPAASTGD
-88 NTDQTTDGEGEG
+88 NTDQPTDGEGEG

-125 GTAKDNIDHIKGE
+125 GTAEDNKDHIKGE
-138 DKDDTEDKGDSG
+138 DKDDTEDKGETG
-150 EETPDTGDTDTGDT
+150 EETPGTGDTDTGDT
-164 EEKGEEGSGSE
+164 
-175 GTPEEKGE
+175 EEKGE

-205 DYSCAYDPDTGHFKV
+205 DYSCAYDPKSGHFKI

-243 EKYGEKQFDEWL
+243 RKNGESYLDTDEGKAALEEAQMWGDKTMKY
-255 QTDTG
+255 TH
-260 AKWMDDALWYAQY
+260 
-273 GQSSKKTVDFN
+273 N
-284 GASYTL
+284 GVTYIYTL
-290 YVYYD
+290 A
-295 EETGS
+295 TGTVS
-300 VAQRVAL
+300 LYQ
-307 NNEPGCTTMFDV
+307 EPGCTTIFDI

-326 HTYVYKE
+326 HTYVYKDN
-333 GSLTVSTP
+333 SLTVATP
-341 DMKND
+341 DVSNTDK
-346 NQTGVTGFD
+346 TGVTGFD

-379 GCMEDLVDAALKKY
+379 GCMEDLVDAALKEY
-393 GDDQYQN
+393 GGNHDQN

-407 NLTTQITRTDVPA
+407 KLTTQSTRTDVPA

-454 KTVLINDKN
+454 KTVLNKDKN

-488 HSSDALMTSDVRK
+488 HSSGALMTQDVQK
-501 ALKPYMEEKGYKT
+501 ALKPYMEEKGYTT
-514 YDDYILDYYKKPN
+514 YDDYILDYYRKAD
-527 GTKYDSVSEL
+527 GSKYDSVSEL

-547 LSRSGKGMPDNPNTG
+547 LSRSGKSMPDNPSTG

-606 GQWAADGTQE
+606 GQWATDGTQE

-679 WYASMVLHQTDG
+679 WYVSMVLHQADG

-698 DADGNVIGD
+698 DKKTGEIIGD
-707 NEGEGQ
+707 DEGEGQ

-743 TNKDGEQVLEK
+743 TNEDGEQVLEK

-874 VPPVDPDVPVDP
+874 VPPVDPDIPVDP

>member
-40 DGSNLQVTIVPLAN
+40 DGSDLQVTVVPLADN
-54 NNNETPA
+54 T
-61 PTAESKTPAQEEETP
+61 ETP
-76 VEKDQPAASTGD
+76 VPLADSNADTDTPADDTKTEKQPVASTGD
-88 NTDQTTDGEGEG
+88 STDPTTDGDGDATG
-100 DNNTSSD
+100 DNDTSFD

-125 GTAKDNIDHIKGE
+125 GTAEDNKDHIKGE

-150 EETPDTGDTDTGDT
+150 EETPDTGDT
-164 EEKGEEGSGSE
+164 
-175 GTPEEKGE
+175 EEKGE

-226 DAEGDQTIE
+226 DAEGDQTVE
-235 LSKVQEVV
+235 LSKVQDVV
-243 EKYGEKQFDEWL
+243 NAYGKQAVEEYL
-255 QTDTG
+255 QTDEG
-260 AKWMDDALWYAQY
+260 KKKYDDYLYY
-273 GQSSKKTVDFN
+273 GMKFTCTLPN
-284 GASYTL
+284 GAQFI
-290 YVYYD
+290 YD
-295 EETGS
+295 PSTGE
-300 VAQRVAL
+300 ARHYE
-307 NNEPGCTTMFDV
+307 EPGCVTAFDV

-333 GSLTVSTP
+333 GSLTVATP

-346 NQTGVTGFD
+346 DKTGIKGFD
-355 GQELPKEYAGNT
+355 GQELPEDYVKSYLT
-367 NLELK
+367 PKYNLTDPDADGVIENII
-372 YDKNAAS
+372 DKALESSESNRQYY
-379 GCMEDLVDAALKKY
+379 VDA
-393 GDDQYQN
+393 N
-400 QFLDSEG
+400 G
-407 NLTTQITRTDVPA
+407 NLTTTYTRAKITA
-420 GTEVEL
+420 GTPVKE
-426 INGKYYVKSGDH
+426 INGKYYVYSEASDC
-438 YYGGFSK
+438 YYGGFSASQVK
-445 SDVQTTEDG
+445 KDANGQYVVKNTTSSKVSSAIKEDGSKYYAPWVRGSEIDATRPSASRVQTELN
-454 KTVLINDKN
+454 KYFKKNN
-463 TSTLAY
+463 TSLDQEVLKY
-469 KKTKNGK
+469 YN
-476 KVEKDY
+476 EKDGTSY
-482 YVGPFT
+482 TTIEELLANNTEAEKELTGSESSNAALNPLQVR
-488 HSSDALMTSDVRK
+488 SSDQ
-501 ALKPYMEEKGYKT
+501 
-514 YDDYILDYYKKPN
+514 
-527 GTKYDSVSEL
+527 
-537 LKNDSKALKE
+537 
-547 LSRSGKGMPDNPNTG
+547 
-562 NNTVK
+562 
-567 MDPSTLYDN
+567 YDN
-576 FYKNV
+576 FYKNI
-581 LSFKVGNQDTVD
+581 LSFDVGDPSDIDESNP
-593 SEAGGN
+593 
-599 VDHNHSH
+599 DHGH
-606 GQWAADGTQE
+606 GHGSWASDGKE
-616 TIGDY
+616 MTIGDY
-621 MADKLNETPG
+621 MAGKLNETPG

-643 LASGLTEDEATWAA
+643 LANGMSEDEATWAA
-657 FAMATNIDFQNA
+657 FTMATNIDGLRA
-669 GNDYQNTAWN
+669 DNDYQNTAWN
-679 WYASMVLHQTDG
+679 WYASMVLHQADG

-698 DADGNVIGD
+698 DKDTGKIIGD
-707 NEGEGQ
+707 DEGEGQ
-713 TSFYLWKYETDKKT
+713 TSFYLWKYETDKET
-727 GEKNPMYC
+727 GEKDTMYC

-743 TNKDGEQVLEK
+743 INEDGEQVLEK

-759 WVKYDPTKDKLT
+759 WVKYDPSKDKLT

-804 DTDPEI
+804 DVDPEI

-838 STDSWLGSI
+838 TADSWLGSI

-874 VPPVDPDVPVDP
+874 VPPVDPDIPVDP

-899 SGETPVTPE
+899 DETPVTPE

-917 AAPDAAALPQTG
+917 ATPDAAALPQTG

>member
-27 CGAAAATD
+27 CGASAAEALPDTD
-35 PPPDA
+35 DS
-40 DGSNLQVTIVPLAN
+40 GLQVTVVPLADSN
-54 NNNETPA
+54 ADTDTPA
-61 PTAESKTPAQEEETP
+61 DDTKTEKQP
-76 VEKDQPAASTGD
+76 VASTGD
-88 NTDQTTDGEGEG
+88 NTDQPTDGEGDG
-100 DNNTSSD
+100 DNTSSD

-118 ETVETLP
+118 DTVETLP
-125 GTAKDNIDHIKGE
+125 GTAEDNKDHIKGE

-150 EETPDTGDTDTGDT
+150 EETPGTGDTDTGDT
-164 EEKGEEGSGSE
+164 
-175 GTPEEKGE
+175 EEKGE

-205 DYSCAYDPDTGHFKV
+205 DYSCAYDPDTGHFKI
-220 TFNIKE
+220 TFNIKA

-243 EKYGEKQFDEWL
+243 SKNGESYLDTDEGKRKLATAQMWGDKTMTYTYNGVKY
-255 QTDTG
+255 
-260 AKWMDDALWYAQY
+260 
-273 GQSSKKTVDFN
+273 V
-284 GASYTL
+284 YTL
-290 YVYYD
+290 A
-295 EETGS
+295 TGTVS
-300 VAQRVAL
+300 LYQ
-307 NNEPGCTTMFDV
+307 EPGCTTIFDI

-326 HTYVYKE
+326 HTYVYKDN
-333 GSLTVSTP
+333 SLTVATP
-341 DMKND
+341 DVSNTDK
-346 NQTGVTGFD
+346 TGVTGFD

-367 NLELK
+367 KLQLK
-372 YDKNAAS
+372 YSKTGEA
-379 GCMEDLVDAALKKY
+379 GCMEKLVEDALREF
-393 GDDQYQN
+393 DD
-400 QFLDSEG
+400 
-407 NLTTQITRTDVPA
+407 
-420 GTEVEL
+420 
-426 INGKYYVKSGDH
+426 DH
-438 YYGGFSK
+438 YLNQYLDTDGNP
-445 SDVQTTEDG
+445 TTKIQG
-454 KTVLINDKN
+454 KATLAAGSEVITNKKGSFVKVTSASGKEYYYKLDYAN
-463 TSTLAY
+463 TSLV
-469 KKTKNGK
+469 KEVDGK
-476 KVEKDY
+476 KVLADTVQNTSILYTEKGTEDSAFGHY
-482 YVGPFT
+482 DRET
-488 HSSDALMTSDVRK
+488 TDLIALRSAIK
-501 ALKPYMEEKGYKT
+501 KYMEAYGYAS

-527 GTKYDSVSEL
+527 GTKYDSVEEL
-537 LKNDSKALKE
+537 LRNNKDAQASL
-547 LSRSGKGMPDNPNTG
+547 LHSGTAMPGNSYKDPNGPLGDASST
-562 NNTVK
+562 
-567 MDPSTLYDN
+567 MDPSTLYNN
-576 FYKNV
+576 FYQNI
-581 LSFKVGNQDTVD
+581 LSFKVGDPEKVD
-593 SEAGGN
+593 AEAGGN

-621 MADKLNETPG
+621 MAGKLNETG
-631 AWDKANAYFNTL
+631 AWDKANSYFNTL
-643 LASGLTEDEATWAA
+643 LARGMTEDEATWAA

-669 GNDYQNTAWN
+669 GDDYQNTAWN
-679 WYASMVLHQTDG
+679 WYASMVLHQADG

-698 DADGNVIGD
+698 DKKTGEIIGD
-707 NEGEGQ
+707 DEGEGQ
-713 TSFYLWKYETDKKT
+713 TSFYLWKYETDKET
-727 GEKNPMYC
+727 GEKDTMYC

-838 STDSWLGSI
+838 TESSWLGSI

-859 TATVPDPEPTPDPDP
+859 TATVVPDPDPEPTPDPDP
-874 VPPVDPDVPVDP
+874 VPPVDPDIPVDP
-886 ANPDNPPVQDETP
+886 ANPDNPSVQDADP
-899 SGETPVTPE
+899 DKTPVTPE

-942 SLLLACGWFFTRKQY
+942 SLLLACGWFFTRKQV